1 MSTLGQALGMAYA
14 NQYGAKYDLPIFGA
28 PREEEDEN
36 PLSSLD
42 LATKLSQPVGAT
54 PAADTGVMP
63 QRPIP
68 TWAQPLANVAE
79 TALNYG
85 SAAGWIIAGLRKAE
99 NFLKPVEKQELN
111 VWNAPAKAALPA
123 ATFARNFFQGAS
135 PQQKIVDVAQ
145 LGINTTEKIFGLPQQ
160 PTLPKLSNF
169 ADKSEP
175 GFDAGGAGAI
185 TGELAGMIASIAAGT
200 GAVKALELPALA
212 RTVSTIPGIGGAI
225 AKVAPW
231 LGAET
236 LGGAAGAGLGNAA
249 HSFGTDARSVIE
261 GKEELGHMI
270 AKTGLQGV
278 AGTMFGGAA
287 TPGISLGKKVL
298 GEAAVNVLSGV
309 IPAGYDAM
317 TGRTT
322 WLPQRTPT
330 AEAVAK
336 LNAAKAS
343 GDPDAIA
350 LAAGEADRTATH
362 TLLGAMNSVAGQ
374 ALLNGLAGAVLPL
387 GAAGV
392 KKLSGTPK
400 IAPRINPVET
410 PSGAAPVSEAMAP
423 GMAQQAIDDMESVKS
438 FVDKHYNTRAAQA
451 DLGMGK
457 SRVEIRQSIINQANE
472 NPAIFQVIKDINAG
486 KATTDDFYA
495 AIKREAPTQAPEPV
509 VAQEPIPPPTK
520 EQMEHDSLN
529 NLYVVHRY
537 PSREAVPENM
547 RQYIESSGEGFT
559 RSGKKV
565 DEITFASVRVPQSEW
580 EYLTQQ
586 RIERPAT
593 AVPNIPVSED
603 FAGQNPIIETM
614 PLDKNVQPAE
624 VVVPQQQSTPTQNSG
639 RVAVEMPAEPQARE
653 IPAMKQ
659 IPADLTPENIGR
671 MTEEELAQHF
681 DIAPPAERI
690 PDVGETMVAEPTPVA
705 QAPVEPPAM
714 KSEYEELMA
723 GDRQTKT
730 KDGVTYTR
738 RAPFVKT
745 EGEAL
750 VPTRPDVI
758 VGNPTSVQF
767 LESVV
772 PGHYVFHPA
781 GLSVPSHVNGKVNES
796 YFLENPQGKS
806 GQKGIDY
813 VGNRIKYGSFDPKQM
828 VGKDANAYMSAP
840 KVILPTGEPIQ
851 GNTRAEFEQKIYQP
865 ENARQA
871 EQYKNEILANAE
883 YYGLDTPEKVA
894 AFKAMKNPTISRVV
908 DVDDVTAQRLAM
920 RHQDE
925 AAWSKSPTDNS
936 ILRLST
942 MEPETE
948 KKALRMIAA
957 GLEGEEGDGKTLLQL
972 LRKEDYRKDIALL
985 LAGPKDQKK
994 YAAYMDNMDNNLGA
1008 NAIQDDLRNLVF
1020 GKDERTIRK
1029 FDGLTNKQ
1037 KDVVNS
1043 NLGALL
1049 RLHDDPLFKDFK
1061 SAVDGLQA
1069 YNAAAQKQ
1077 GKGLENWLK
1086 GSNAFGRAHSEDY
1099 SEAAQKL
1106 MLLMDESP
1114 AADVRKMLTEY
1125 LDIRKNTSGE
1135 SMFGEEPIPYSTMF
1149 QRAIEKTGEGRLL
1162 GLAAPVIGQAAGE
1175 AGASF
1180 FEDDKEYAGIKGSTI
1195 KNALRTLGL
1204 AAGMIATVHAMGGG
1218 KMLKIVTK
1226 RGEEVTVKPLP
1237 EGTKIINGFYSPI
1250 EKLLRETKQEKN
1262 SAAKW
1267 LSMIGKGDEAKYTG
1281 LRAKLEA
1288 MKPNEQVSKA
1298 DLLAHLDENRIAPV
1312 EVVKTDAKK
1321 YKRVAADDLPDI
1333 EWVEDEVNRKTMSY
1347 DGYDAFRYN
1356 SPDRTIAIHYDS
1368 TKSPKP
1374 YWYQIE
1380 MDRSDNYNSM
1390 HEMMDVL
1397 NVDRVNIAN
1406 DRARARA
1413 RTKWNRSDLT
1423 LGAEF
1428 IGKPKEYKERLVILP
1443 GDEKHQS
1450 SHWRNEPNVLVHT
1463 RSSMREME
1471 NGKNVLLVEEIQ
1483 SDWGQD
1489 GRDKGFATPPGGFS
1503 LKSENGV
1510 HTIYG
1515 NNGRIV
1521 SQMLDLGRAERQL
1534 AAFNSNGG
1542 GGIPEAPFVTETAS
1556 TTKLAAKYILQDAV
1570 ASDADYIAWTTGEMQ
1585 NKRFNLSQHA
1595 DSLGYDP
1602 DSNELVGFKDDNVAF
1617 SREVASGDLPEYIGR
1632 ELAERI
1638 LAQPKSELN
1647 GYQEL
1652 RGVEM
1657 ELGGSGMK
1665 SFYGSEKKDDIGL
1678 VGKVMESLFGK
1689 GTVGLNS
1696 DGLRFVEMT
1705 PAIRAQA
1712 QAGLSLF
1719 NIGGAL
1725 IVPDNDEPIYPGASI
1740 TNREVRI
1747 LLGGAA
1753 IASLAT
1759 HPQITGLI
1767 RNLKISAPETALRE
1781 LTKVEPTIPGYV
1793 DKKLNPTKFT
1803 DADVSAL
1810 VGKAKA
1816 DGITDELLAHH
1827 LAFTRGEQYSR
1838 QHLEESRANLYG
1850 NQIDPEAEQAAADY
1864 LLKSLTHAHNGSM
1877 ELPEMSDRLHT
1888 LALNTIDG
1896 AEGVVGKNEY
1906 VQSNAAIKNPA
1917 AAHTATITQG
1927 REQTLGVPD
1936 EDYATVAKSV
1946 LDLDDLNQKGT
1957 WSDDLYFAATGK
1969 DETLQSALTKM
1980 DKREQLSLEEV
1991 QAWQKY
1997 EAEKLV
2003 WDDAIAKGTNENEW
2017 SGIEAIRTKFR
2028 DPVRADAFDRY
2039 VSTKAW
2045 ETQMDS
2051 EVNAVAKENGFDP
2064 IPPPRVKSQA
2074 LYSSVFPI
2082 VPGTWAAVKKSRLG
2096 QVALSSAFGYVA
2108 SNAIFEDDKMYGGM
2122 TGKEAKLLMTATFGG
2137 MVGAAHISSYFFTK
2151 HAPIWM
2157 RTAVNNAMHPVD
2169 TVALHDVENVAAKKY
2184 GRGTEK
2190 FNQAVTEL
2198 QAKLARVDK
2207 GIGKVKKLISAS
2219 WLGDIGHEEYAKI
2232 NDAQVKAQNTGRLQ
2246 KREIDLLHDK
2256 YKAFSSADKQTV
2268 NAAAAA
2274 YDWELGLIR
2283 ANKNLDAVGKDE
2295 AVKRVQAAL
2304 EATWFKDKPTA
2315 KQAFDLYHEMA
2326 KHARQIDVES
2336 RLMKKFGLKWDQ
2348 LPEKIKASRTLVE
2361 VQKDKVREL
2370 QQLYAMAE
2378 DPASKTAI
2386 RKDIHINNKIR
2397 ENHETFATQ
2406 LEYMR
2411 DLPAESQKY
2420 HYLPHYW
2427 DKNGAFKYAIKEEG
2441 GEPEFKKFDTKAA
2454 ADKWLKQFRADAAA
2468 GLHKKTAA
2476 RVATSNFVKGQRDIR
2491 LTINDLVSAAYSEKT
2506 ATLARLGLNREALF
2520 KALETLD
2527 EWTDLPLESRIK
2539 VYETLE
2545 DNITPESLRHILN
2558 EMWAPKDVHLE
2569 FRQMRKGYLDV
2580 DPKKQLDGTIS
2591 KQEQRQLH
2599 DWVFGGLDKMI
2610 TGGRL
2615 TLEKSA
2621 MLHEA
2626 SNQLDQ
2632 LGKEGLSSS
2641 RYYSW
2646 LKDEFIPS
2654 LTNQDPIPASRAR
2667 KIGNVRSAMSMAKLV
2682 ANPLHGAS
2690 NIIYGSLAT
2699 FAEAGIAHKGNVVK
2713 AAWYM
2718 MTSALDLP
2726 TGGKYSSPE
2735 MQQGIKLLEKHD
2747 YGETQ
2752 FYNQALRSEL
2762 GNNELVRKMMFSSVK
2777 SEEFN
2782 NKMSSIVFMK
2792 TALNKGATVEEAVE
2806 YALKMRQRTQF
2817 AFTPW
2822 MTTGAERYIRKSFG
2836 GSGSVMLTLMG
2847 AAIRG
2852 AEHTLSVYSRAAAN
2866 PKTAF
2871 VPAMAMWTAATMI
2884 SGLYGDPWVATGMRT
2899 IELAD
2904 ELLADDDDTRLTN
2917 ESFLEKCQRRVGDVA
2932 EKYGLPREKGENL
2945 WNTILQGVPARTT
2958 NINMSLDN
2966 NLSGML
2972 SPVALSTATQIIKA
2986 GGAIISDQSWQEKML
3001 NITKPVTVLARTA
3014 RAGLSLAEGH
3024 RVDNKGNPT
3033 TDKPYGMAD
3042 AFKEITTGTPA
3053 DVAFAQRAKAA
3064 GGGDL
3069 QDQFSKEGYVKSM
3082 YNMPM
3087 LKVGNEKN
3095 PEQRQILTEKA
3106 PVIRRVIQSNY
3117 EKSSDARSKDL
3128 EDAIAWARANK
3139 PFMNWIDR
3147 NGGADI
3153 LGNVAQK
3160 AAPALA
3166 RNIENWYAAQ
3176 AAADAVNTTV
3186 GPIAKFSPKKLAVE
3200 DAITRLQ
3207 KTAAEKAN
3215 TPEKKAELRKLFIGL
3230 QQAKK

>member
-36 PLSSLD
+36 PLSALD

-54 PAADTGVMP
+54 PAEDTGVMP

-68 TWAQPLANVAE
+68 TWAQPLANVAQ

-85 SAAGWIIAGLRKAE
+85 SAAGWLIAGLRQAE
-99 NFLKPVEKQELN
+99 NLLRPVEKQELN
-111 VWNAPAKAALPA
+111 ILNAPVKAALPV
-123 ATFARNFFQGAS
+123 ATFTRNFLQGAS

-145 LGINTTEKIFGLPQQ
+145 LGVNTTEKIFGLPQQ
-160 PTLPKLSNF
+160 TALPKLSNF

-185 TGELAGMIASIAAGT
+185 AGELAGMIASIATGT

-236 LGGAAGAGLGNAA
+236 LGGAVGAGLGNAA
-249 HSFGTDARSVIE
+249 HSFGTDARSVLE

-287 TPGISLGKKVL
+287 TPGVSLSKKVL

-309 IPAGYDAM
+309 IPAGYDAV

-350 LAAGEADRTATH
+350 LAAGEADRTATRDWLSL
-362 TLLGAMNSVAGQ
+362 TAMNSVAGQ

-387 GAAGV
+387 GAAGM
-392 KKLSGTPK
+392 KKLGGSARIVPK
-400 IAPRINPVET
+400 VNPVET

-423 GMAQQAIDDMESVKS
+423 GMAQQAAEDMEAIAS
-438 FVDKHYNTRAAQA
+438 FVKNNYRTRDDIANS
-451 DLGMGK
+451 GMGK
-457 SRVEIRQSIINQANE
+457 NRTEIRQSIIAQANE
-472 NPAIFQVIKDINAG
+472 NPAIFQVVKDINAG
-486 KATTDDFYA
+486 KATPNDFYA

-509 VAQEPIPPPTK
+509 AQEQIVQEPVVQEPIVQEPVVQEPTIQ
-520 EQMEHDSLN
+520 EP
-529 NLYVVHRY
+529 VAA
-537 PSREAVPENM
+537 PVP
-547 RQYIESSGEGFT
+547 
-559 RSGKKV
+559 V
-565 DEITFASVRVPQSEW
+565 
-580 EYLTQQ
+580 
-586 RIERPAT
+586 
-593 AVPNIPVSED
+593 
-603 FAGQNPIIETM
+603 
-614 PLDKNVQPAE
+614 
-624 VVVPQQQSTPTQNSG
+624 
-639 RVAVEMPAEPQARE
+639 
-653 IPAMKQ
+653 
-659 IPADLTPENIGR
+659 DLTPEAIGR
-671 MTEEELAQHF
+671 MSEEELAQHF
-681 DIAPPAERI
+681 DIAPPAERV
-690 PDVGETMVAEPTPVA
+690 PDVGETVAAEPMPEPEPMPAPVA
-705 QAPVEPPAM
+705 QAPVEPAAM

-723 GDRQTKT
+723 GSRQTRV

-738 RAPFVKT
+738 RVPFVRG
-745 EGEAL
+745 EGEGL
-750 VPTRPDVI
+750 VPLRPDVI
-758 VGNPTSVQF
+758 VGNPTEVQF
-767 LESVV
+767 GDKVV
-772 PGHYVFHPA
+772 KAHYVFHPA
-781 GLSVPSHVNGKVNES
+781 GLSVPSHVNGVENPI
-796 YFLENPQGKS
+796 YFFSNPQGKV
-806 GQKGIDY
+806 GEQGIEY
-813 VGNRIKYGSFDPKQM
+813 VASKLNPKEFDPKQM
-828 VGKDANAYMSAP
+828 VGTDANAFVNAP
-840 KVILPTGEPIQ
+840 KVIWTNGEPIN
-851 GNTRAEFEQKIYQP
+851 GNTRAELEQKIYLP
-865 ENARQA
+865 GNEALA
-871 EQYKNEILANAE
+871 EAYNQRILANPE
-883 YYGLDTPEKVA
+883 HYGLNTPEKLA
-894 AFKAMKNPTISRVV
+894 AFKAMPNRTISRVL
-908 DVDDVTAQRLAM
+908 DVDEATAMKYVDAD
-920 RHQDE
+920 QDKQ
-925 AAWSKSPTDNS
+925 AWLRTPSDESL
-936 ILRLST
+936 LRLST
-942 MEPETE
+942 MTPESKE
-948 KKALRMIAA
+948 KALRLIAA
-957 GLEGEEGDGKTLLQL
+957 ALEGEDGDGKTLLQL
-972 LRKEDYRKDIALL
+972 LRKEDYRKDMALL
-985 LAGPKDQKK
+985 LAGPNDQRKMAV
-994 YAAYMDNMDNNLGA
+994 YLDNVSADNGAA
-1008 NAIQDDLRNLVF
+1008 AIQADLRNLVL
-1020 GKDERTIRK
+1020 GGEGDAVRK
-1029 FDGLTNKQ
+1029 FDSLQQ
-1037 KDVVNS
+1037 KYKDAINANIGS
-1043 NLGALL
+1043 LL
-1049 RLHDDPLFKDFK
+1049 RLHDDPLFKDVK
-1061 SAVDGLQA
+1061 SAIEGLQKYSVVKSKEGKA
-1069 YNAAAQKQ
+1069 YNLNQWLRGSDMFGNSNEASYPNAAV
-1077 GKGLENWLK
+1077 N
-1086 GSNAFGRAHSEDY
+1086 
-1099 SEAAQKL
+1099 L
-1106 MLLMDESP
+1106 MRLMDEYPPSEMK
-1114 AADVRKMLTEY
+1114 KMFNEYTE
-1125 LDIRKNTSGE
+1125 IRKNTSGE

-1149 QRAIEKTGEGRLL
+1149 QRAIDKTGEGRLL
-1162 GLAAPVIGQAAGE
+1162 GLAAPVVGQAAGE

-1180 FEDDKEYAGIKGSTI
+1180 FEDDKEYVGIKGSTI

-1218 KMLKIVTK
+1218 KMLKIITK

-1250 EKLLRETKQEKN
+1250 EKMLRETKQEKN

-1288 MKPNEQVSKA
+1288 MKPNEQVPKA
-1298 DLLAHLDENRIAPV
+1298 ALLAHLDENRIVPV
-1312 EVVKTDAKK
+1312 EVVKGELEVKGK
-1321 YKRVAADDLPDI
+1321 VKHIIPDK
-1333 EWVEDEVNRKTMSY
+1333 WVEVKGMEGTLESADGRYVIDFEPELAEQGIPPYSLFDNVSNRS
-1347 DGYDAFRYN
+1347 A
-1356 SPDRTIAIHYDS
+1356 
-1368 TKSPKP
+1368 
-1374 YWYQIE
+1374 
-1380 MDRSDNYNSM
+1380 RSRFYTVEEAKRGM
-1390 HEMMDVL
+1390 HELPTDVYKHKTRDGGSAKWDGRSF
-1397 NVDRVNIAN
+1397 NVD
-1406 DRARARA
+1406 
-1413 RTKWNRSDLT
+1413 
-1423 LGAEF
+1423 
-1428 IGKPKEYKERLVILP
+1428 GKFGGWPQQYKERLVILP
-1443 GDEKHQS
+1443 GEKKFKS
-1450 SHWRNEPNVLVHT
+1450 MHWEEPNVLVHT
-1463 RSSMREME
+1463 RSSIR
-1471 NGKNVLLVEEIQ
+1471 NAIGGKKVLLVEEIQ
-1483 SDWGQD
+1483 SDWGQS
-1489 GRDKGFATPPGGFS
+1489 GRDKWWAADGGD
-1503 LKSENGV
+1503 G
-1510 HTIYG
+1510 T
-1515 NNGRIV
+1515 
-1521 SQMLDLGRAERQL
+1521 Q
-1534 AAFNSNGG
+1534 
-1542 GGIPEAPFVTETAS
+1542 EAPFVTETAA
-1556 TTKLAAKYILQDAV
+1556 TTKLAAKYLLQDAV
-1570 ASDADYIAWTTGEMQ
+1570 ESNVDYVTWTSGNIQNERNALTKVADTIVYDKINNKLGRLITYKDGYVQYKAYLSSDKELEAHIGKE
-1585 NKRFNLSQHA
+1585 LSA
-1595 DSLGYDP
+1595 KL
-1602 DSNELVGFKDDNVAF
+1602 
-1617 SREVASGDLPEYIGR
+1617 
-1632 ELAERI
+1632 
-1638 LAQPKSELN
+1638 LAQPSKDHRIDDMSNQFGEYAHIKHRLYEN
-1647 GYQEL
+1647 AQVLSGA
-1652 RGVEM
+1652 EM
-1657 ELGGSGMK
+1657 EVGGGPMK
-1665 SFYGSEKKDDIGL
+1665 AFYGEPATGNIGMVGQVIESI
-1678 VGKVMESLFGK
+1678 VGKGAVKTFG
-1689 GTVGLNS
+1689 GLH
-1696 DGLRFVEMT
+1696 GIEMT

-1759 HPQITGLI
+1759 HPQITGLL

-1781 LTKVEPTIPGYV
+1781 LTKVEPVIPGYV

-1864 LLKSLTHAHNGSM
+1864 LLKSLTHAHNGNM

-1888 LALNTIDG
+1888 IALNTIDG

-1946 LDLDDLNQKGT
+1946 LDLDDLNQKGS

-1980 DKREQLSLEEV
+1980 DKREQLSPEEV

-1997 EAEKLV
+1997 EAEKSV
-2003 WDDAIAKGTNENEW
+2003 WNDAIAKGTNDNDW

-2028 DPVRADAFDRY
+2028 DPIRADAFDRY

-2045 ETQMDS
+2045 ETQMDN
-2051 EVNAVAKENGFDP
+2051 EVNAIAKENGFDP

-2137 MVGAAHISSYFFTK
+2137 MVGAAHIGSYFFTK
-2151 HAPIWM
+2151 HAPIWA
-2157 RTAVNNAMHPVD
+2157 RTAINNAMHPVD

-2190 FNQAVTEL
+2190 FNQAVTDL
-2198 QAKLARVDK
+2198 QAKLKRIDK
-2207 GIGKVKKLISAS
+2207 GVRKTKHTTSAP
-2219 WLGDIGHEEYAKI
+2219 WLAAIGHEEFAKI
-2232 NDAQVKAQNTGRLQ
+2232 ETAQIKAQNTGRLQ

-2256 YKAFSSADKQTV
+2256 YKAFSSADKQIV

-2304 EATWFKDKPTA
+2304 EATWFKDRPTA

-2336 RLMKKFGLKWDQ
+2336 RLMKKFGLKWYQ
-2348 LPEKIKASRTLVE
+2348 LPEKIEAARTLAKA
-2361 VQKDKVREL
+2361 QKDKVREL
-2370 QQLYAMAE
+2370 QELYAMAE

-2441 GEPEFKKFDTKAA
+2441 GEPGFRKFDTKAE

-2506 ATLARLGLNREALF
+2506 ATLARFGLNREALF

-2654 LTNQDPIPASRAR
+2654 LTPQDPISASRAR
-2667 KIGNVRSAMSMAKLV
+2667 TIGNVRSALSMAKLQL
-2682 ANPLHGAS
+2682 NPLHGLY
-2690 NIIYGSLAT
+2690 NTVYGSLTT
-2699 FAEAGIAHKGNVVK
+2699 FAEAGIALKGNIAK
-2713 AAWYM
+2713 GAWYM

-2735 MQQGIKLLEKHD
+2735 MQKGIKLLEKHD

-2762 GNNELVRKMMFSSVK
+2762 GNNEYMRKLMLFSIK

-2822 MTTGAERYIRKSFG
+2822 MTTGVERYIRRLG
-2836 GSGSVMLTLMG
+2836 GGWGSTLFTLMG

-2852 AEHTLSVYSRAAAN
+2852 AEHTLSIYSRAAAN

-2871 VPAMAMWTAATMI
+2871 VPAMAMLTAATMI

-2904 ELLADDDDTRLTN
+2904 ELLADDDDTRLTK

-2945 WNTILQGVPARTT
+2945 WLAVLQGVPARTT

-2972 SPVALSTATQIIKA
+2972 SPVALSTVSQIVKA
-2986 GGAIISDQSWQEKML
+2986 GGAIVSDQSWQEKML
-3001 NITKPVTVLARTA
+3001 NVTKPVTVLARTA

-3033 TDKPYGMAD
+3033 TDKPYGVAD
-3042 AFKEITTGTPA
+3042 AFKEVTTGTPA

-3095 PEQRQILTEKA
+3095 AEQRQILTEKA
-3106 PVIRRVIQSNY
+3106 PVLRRAIQSNY
-3117 EKSSDARSKDL
+3117 DKTSDARAKDL
-3128 EDAIAWARANK
+3128 ENAIAWARVNK

-3176 AAADAVNTTV
+3176 AAAEAVNTTV
-3186 GPIAKFSPKKLAVE
+3186 GPIAKFSPKKPAVE
-3200 DAITRLQ
+3200 DAIARLQ
-3207 KTAAEKAN
+3207 KTAAEKAI
-3215 TPEKKAELRKLFIGL
+3215 TPEKKADLRKLFLNL
-3230 QQAKK
+3230 QQVKK

>member
-28 PREEEDEN
+28 PREDEDEN

-54 PAADTGVMP
+54 PAEDTGVMP
-63 QRPIP
+63 QHSIP
-68 TWAQPLANVAE
+68 AWAQPLANTAQ

-85 SAAGWIIAGLRKAE
+85 SAAGWIIAGLRQAE
-99 NFLKPVEKQELN
+99 NLLRPVEKQELN
-111 VWNAPAKAALPA
+111 VWNAPVKAALPA
-123 ATFARNFFQGAS
+123 ATFARNFLQGAS

-169 ADKSEP
+169 ADKSEA
-175 GFDAGGAGAI
+175 GFDAGGAGAVV
-185 TGELAGMIASIAAGT
+185 GELAGMIASIAAGT

-236 LGGAAGAGLGNAA
+236 LGGAVGAGLGNAA
-249 HSFGTDARSVIE
+249 HSFGTDARSVLE

-270 AKTGLQGV
+270 AKTGLQGI

-287 TPGISLGKKVL
+287 TPGISLGKKIL

-423 GMAQQAIDDMESVKS
+423 GMAQQAIDDMESVYS
-438 FVDKHYNTRAAQA
+438 FVKNSYRTRDDIANS
-451 DLGMGK
+451 GMGK
-457 SRVEIRQSIINQANE
+457 NREEIRLSILAQANE

-486 KATTDDFYA
+486 KATPNDFYA

-509 VAQEPIPPPTK
+509 VQEQTIQEPIAAQTEIPGV
-520 EQMEHDSLN
+520 DI
-529 NLYVVHRY
+529 
-537 PSREAVPENM
+537 APED
-547 RQYIESSGEGFT
+547 I
-559 RSGKKV
+559 
-565 DEITFASVRVPQSEW
+565 
-580 EYLTQQ
+580 
-586 RIERPAT
+586 
-593 AVPNIPVSED
+593 PNIVKQQ
-603 FAGQNPIIETM
+603 API
-614 PLDKNVQPAE
+614 
-624 VVVPQQQSTPTQNSG
+624 
-639 RVAVEMPAEPQARE
+639 
-653 IPAMKQ
+653 
-659 IPADLTPENIGR
+659 DLTPENIGR

-690 PDVGETMVAEPTPVA
+690 PDVGETIAAEPMATPEPTPAPAPEPTPVPVA

-813 VGNRIKYGSFDPKQM
+813 VGDRIKYGSFDPKQM

-1162 GLAAPVIGQAAGE
+1162 GLAAPVVGQAAGE

-1180 FEDDKEYAGIKGSTI
+1180 FEDDKEYVGIKGSTI

-1298 DLLAHLDENRIAPV
+1298 DLLAHLDENRIVPV
-1312 EVVKTDAKK
+1312 EVVKSLHDKEGRTIKDWEYVQGQDSEFGKPH
-1321 YKRVAADDLPDI
+1321 LL
-1333 EWVEDEVNRKTMSY
+1333 
-1347 DGYDAFRYN
+1347 
-1356 SPDRTIAIHYDS
+1356 SPDGEYMLQAESSGWRKIVRVSDGEVLGEGVNAEEALHNSFIYQDNTTHYDKYQS
-1368 TKSPKP
+1368 EDKFGGAPK
-1374 YWYQIE
+1374 
-1380 MDRSDNYNSM
+1380 N
-1390 HEMMDVL
+1390 
-1397 NVDRVNIAN
+1397 
-1406 DRARARA
+1406 
-1413 RTKWNRSDLT
+1413 
-1423 LGAEF
+1423 
-1428 IGKPKEYKERLVILP
+1428 YKEVLIILP
-1443 GDEKHQS
+1443 EKGKVERKGYS
-1450 SHWRNEPNVLVHT
+1450 FDDAGHWREKNVLVHT
-1463 RSSMREME
+1463 RYNIR
-1471 NGKNVLLVEEIQ
+1471 NVKGGKKALLIEEIQ
-1483 SDWGQD
+1483 SDWGQKI
-1489 GRDKGFATPPGGFS
+1489 RDEGLEIPPGKEYSIRKENRGWAVID
-1503 LKSENGV
+1503 ENG
-1510 HTIYG
+1510 IRRG
-1515 NNGRIV
+1515 NNV
-1521 SQMLDLGRAERQL
+1521 TLDDAQSM
-1534 AAFNSNGG
+1534 AAKFKREGMALSK
-1542 GGIPEAPFVTETAS
+1542 EAPFVAKTAD
-1556 TTKLAAKYILQDAV
+1556 TTKLALKYILRDAIRKD
-1570 ASDADYIAWTTGEMQ
+1570 SDYIVW
-1585 NKRFNLSQHA
+1585 
-1595 DSLGYDP
+1595 
-1602 DSNELVGFKDDNVAF
+1602 
-1617 SREVASGDLPEYIGR
+1617 ASGDMQTERFSLRNTVEIVKYYPETQLLKGFNKHGGR
-1632 ELAERI
+1632 EIDYEDVYPGDLARMLGKEQARRI
-1638 LAQPKSELN
+1638 LDKELT
-1647 GYQEL
+1647 GQGESAHWL
-1652 RGVEM
+1652 
-1657 ELGGSGMK
+1657 MK
-1665 SFYGSEKKDDIGL
+1665 SGYKQLQGAELESSGGGMNAFYGNASTGEIGTL
-1678 VGKVMESLFGK
+1678 GEVIESIVGK
-1689 GTVGLNS
+1689 GTVKKFGGLH
-1696 DGLRFVEMT
+1696 GIEMT
-1705 PAIRAQA
+1705 PAIRAQV

-1781 LTKVEPTIPGYV
+1781 LTKVEPVIPGYV

-1827 LAFTRGEQYSR
+1827 LAFTRGEQYSQ

-1864 LLKSLTHAHNGSM
+1864 LLKSLTHAHNGNM

-1936 EDYATVAKSV
+1936 EDYATVAKSA

-1980 DKREQLSLEEV
+1980 DKREQLSPEEV

-2028 DPVRADAFDRY
+2028 DPIRADAFDRY

-2045 ETQMDS
+2045 ETQMDN
-2051 EVNAVAKENGFDP
+2051 EVNAIAKENGFDP

-2082 VPGTWAAVKKSRLG
+2082 MPGTWAAVKKSRLG

-2137 MVGAAHISSYFFTK
+2137 MVGAAHISSFFFTK

-2190 FNQAVTEL
+2190 FNQAVTDL

-2246 KREIDLLHDK
+2246 KREIDLLHGR

-2348 LPEKIKASRTLVE
+2348 LPEKIAASRTLVE

-2427 DKNGAFKYAIKEEG
+2427 DKNGAFKYAIKDEAGNMVEYQ
-2441 GEPEFKKFDTKAA
+2441 KFDTKAA

-2468 GLHKKTAA
+2468 GLHKNAAA

-2654 LTNQDPIPASRAR
+2654 LTNQDPIPASRA
-2667 KIGNVRSAMSMAKLV
+2667 KTIGNVRSAMSMAKLV

-2699 FAEAGIAHKGNVVK
+2699 FAEAGIAHKGNVAK

-2822 MTTGAERYIRKSFG
+2822 MTTGVERYIRKSFG

-2871 VPAMAMWTAATMI
+2871 VPAMAMLTAATMI

-2904 ELLADDDDTRLTN
+2904 ELLADDDDTRLTK

-3095 PEQRQILTEKA
+3095 AEQRQILTEKA

>member
-14 NQYGAKYDLPIFGA
+14 NQYGAKYDLPIFGIT
-28 PREEEDEN
+28 REEDEN

-54 PAADTGVMP
+54 PAEDTGVMP
-63 QRPIP
+63 QRPIVQDKPFFDKAIDFVNPFVGSNTTNMWQYLNPFGAVRAGIDVAKGIERWATPQPGATPSGLQSIALPVAQFARNAMQAASPEQDLADIGNLIFKQVNEKIFNNPFP
-68 TWAQPLANVAE
+68 TPPKLDRYADAE
-79 TALNYG
+79 GAGFSSPGQIG
-85 SAAGWIIAGLRKAE
+85 SAAG
-99 NFLKPVEKQELN
+99 
-111 VWNAPAKAALPA
+111 
-123 ATFARNFFQGAS
+123 
-135 PQQKIVDVAQ
+135 D
-145 LGINTTEKIFGLPQQ
+145 
-160 PTLPKLSNF
+160 
-169 ADKSEP
+169 
-175 GFDAGGAGAI
+175 
-185 TGELAGMIASIAAGT
+185 LAGMIAMIASGT
-200 GAVKALELPALA
+200 ASVKAMELPALA

-236 LGGAAGAGLGNAA
+236 LGGAVGAGLGNAA
-249 HSFGTDARSVIE
+249 HSAGTDARSVLE

-287 TPGISLGKKVL
+287 TPGVSLGKKVL

-309 IPAGYDAM
+309 IPAGYDAA

-374 ALLNGLAGAVLPL
+374 AVLNGLAGAVLPL
-387 GAAGV
+387 GAAGM
-392 KKLSGTPK
+392 KKLGGSARIVPK
-400 IAPRINPVET
+400 ANPVET
-410 PSGAAPVSEAMAP
+410 PTGAAPVSEAMAP
-423 GMAQQAIDDMESVKS
+423 GMAQQAAEDMEAIAS
-438 FVDKHYNTRAAQA
+438 FVKNNYRTRDDIANS
-451 DLGMGK
+451 GMGK
-457 SRVEIRQSIINQANE
+457 NRTEIRQSIIAQANE
-472 NPAIFQVIKDINAG
+472 NPAIFQVVKDINAG
-486 KATTDDFYA
+486 KATPNDFYA

-509 VAQEPIPPPTK
+509 AQEQIVQEPVVQEPIVQEPVVQEPTIQ
-520 EQMEHDSLN
+520 EP
-529 NLYVVHRY
+529 VAA
-537 PSREAVPENM
+537 PVP
-547 RQYIESSGEGFT
+547 
-559 RSGKKV
+559 V
-565 DEITFASVRVPQSEW
+565 
-580 EYLTQQ
+580 
-586 RIERPAT
+586 
-593 AVPNIPVSED
+593 
-603 FAGQNPIIETM
+603 
-614 PLDKNVQPAE
+614 
-624 VVVPQQQSTPTQNSG
+624 
-639 RVAVEMPAEPQARE
+639 
-653 IPAMKQ
+653 
-659 IPADLTPENIGR
+659 DLTPEAIGR
-671 MTEEELAQHF
+671 MSEEELAQHF
-681 DIAPPAERI
+681 DIAPPAERV
-690 PDVGETMVAEPTPVA
+690 PDVGETVAAEPMPEPEPMPAPVA
-705 QAPVEPPAM
+705 QAPVEPAAM

-723 GDRQTKT
+723 GNRQTRV

-738 RAPFVKT
+738 RVPFVRG
-745 EGEAL
+745 EGEGL
-750 VPTRPDVI
+750 VPLRPDVI
-758 VGNPTSVQF
+758 VGNPTEVQF
-767 LESVV
+767 GDKVV
-772 PGHYVFHPA
+772 KAHYVFHPA
-781 GLSVPSHVNGKVNES
+781 GLSVPSHVNGVENPI
-796 YFLENPQGKS
+796 YFFSNPQGKV
-806 GQKGIDY
+806 GEQGIEY
-813 VGNRIKYGSFDPKQM
+813 VASKLNPKEFDPKQM
-828 VGKDANAYMSAP
+828 VGTDANAFVNAP
-840 KVILPTGEPIQ
+840 KVIWTNGEPIN
-851 GNTRAEFEQKIYQP
+851 GNTRAELEQKIYLP
-865 ENARQA
+865 GNEALA
-871 EQYKNEILANAE
+871 EAYNQRILANPE
-883 YYGLDTPEKVA
+883 HYGLNTPEKLA
-894 AFKAMKNPTISRVV
+894 AFKAMPNRTISRVL
-908 DVDDVTAQRLAM
+908 DVDEATAMKYVDAD
-920 RHQDE
+920 QDKQ
-925 AAWSKSPTDNS
+925 AWLRTPSDESL
-936 ILRLST
+936 LRLST
-942 MEPETE
+942 MTPESKE
-948 KKALRMIAA
+948 KALRLIAA
-957 GLEGEEGDGKTLLQL
+957 ALEGEDGDGKTLLQL
-972 LRKEDYRKDIALL
+972 LRKEDYRKDMALL
-985 LAGPKDQKK
+985 LAGPNDQRKMAV
-994 YAAYMDNMDNNLGA
+994 YLDNVSADNGAA
-1008 NAIQDDLRNLVF
+1008 AIQADLRNLVL
-1020 GKDERTIRK
+1020 GGEGDAVRK
-1029 FDGLTNKQ
+1029 FDSLQQ
-1037 KDVVNS
+1037 KYKDAINANIGS
-1043 NLGALL
+1043 LL
-1049 RLHDDPLFKDFK
+1049 RLHDDPLFKDVK
-1061 SAVDGLQA
+1061 SAIEGLQKYSVVKSKEGKA
-1069 YNAAAQKQ
+1069 YNLNQWLRGSDMFGNSNEASYPNAAV
-1077 GKGLENWLK
+1077 N
-1086 GSNAFGRAHSEDY
+1086 
-1099 SEAAQKL
+1099 L
-1106 MLLMDESP
+1106 MRLMDEYPPSEMK
-1114 AADVRKMLTEY
+1114 KMFNEYTE
-1125 LDIRKNTSGE
+1125 IRKNTSGE

-1149 QRAIEKTGEGRLL
+1149 QRAIDKTGEGRLL
-1162 GLAAPVIGQAAGE
+1162 AV
-1175 AGASF
+1175 AGA
-1180 FEDDKEYAGIKGSTI
+1180 
-1195 KNALRTLGL
+1195 AL
-1204 AAGMIATVHAMGGG
+1204 
-1218 KMLKIVTK
+1218 
-1226 RGEEVTVKPLP
+1226 
-1237 EGTKIINGFYSPI
+1237 
-1250 EKLLRETKQEKN
+1250 
-1262 SAAKW
+1262 
-1267 LSMIGKGDEAKYTG
+1267 
-1281 LRAKLEA
+1281 
-1288 MKPNEQVSKA
+1288 
-1298 DLLAHLDENRIAPV
+1298 
-1312 EVVKTDAKK
+1312 
-1321 YKRVAADDLPDI
+1321 
-1333 EWVEDEVNRKTMSY
+1333 
-1347 DGYDAFRYN
+1347 
-1356 SPDRTIAIHYDS
+1356 
-1368 TKSPKP
+1368 
-1374 YWYQIE
+1374 
-1380 MDRSDNYNSM
+1380 
-1390 HEMMDVL
+1390 
-1397 NVDRVNIAN
+1397 
-1406 DRARARA
+1406 
-1413 RTKWNRSDLT
+1413 
-1423 LGAEF
+1423 
-1428 IGKPKEYKERLVILP
+1428 
-1443 GDEKHQS
+1443 
-1450 SHWRNEPNVLVHT
+1450 
-1463 RSSMREME
+1463 
-1471 NGKNVLLVEEIQ
+1471 
-1483 SDWGQD
+1483 
-1489 GRDKGFATPPGGFS
+1489 
-1503 LKSENGV
+1503 
-1510 HTIYG
+1510 
-1515 NNGRIV
+1515 
-1521 SQMLDLGRAERQL
+1521 
-1534 AAFNSNGG
+1534 
-1542 GGIPEAPFVTETAS
+1542 
-1556 TTKLAAKYILQDAV
+1556 
-1570 ASDADYIAWTTGEMQ
+1570 
-1585 NKRFNLSQHA
+1585 
-1595 DSLGYDP
+1595 
-1602 DSNELVGFKDDNVAF
+1602 
-1617 SREVASGDLPEYIGR
+1617 
-1632 ELAERI
+1632 
-1638 LAQPKSELN
+1638 
-1647 GYQEL
+1647 
-1652 RGVEM
+1652 
-1657 ELGGSGMK
+1657 
-1665 SFYGSEKKDDIGL
+1665 
-1678 VGKVMESLFGK
+1678 
-1689 GTVGLNS
+1689 
-1696 DGLRFVEMT
+1696 
-1705 PAIRAQA
+1705 
-1712 QAGLSLF
+1712 
-1719 NIGGAL
+1719 
-1725 IVPDNDEPIYPGASI
+1725 VPDNDEPIYPGASV

-1759 HPQITGLI
+1759 HPQITGLL

-1827 LAFTRGEQYSR
+1827 LAFTRGEQYSQ
-1838 QHLEESRANLYG
+1838 QHLEESRASLYG

-1864 LLKSLTHAHNGSM
+1864 LLKSLTHAHNGNM
-1877 ELPEMSDRLHT
+1877 ELPKMSDRLHT

-1946 LDLDDLNQKGT
+1946 LDLDDLNQKGS

-1980 DKREQLSLEEV
+1980 DKREQLSPEEV

-1997 EAEKLV
+1997 EAEKSV
-2003 WDDAIAKGTNENEW
+2003 WNDAIAKGTNDNDW

-2028 DPVRADAFDRY
+2028 DPIRADAFDRY

-2045 ETQMDS
+2045 ETQMDN
-2051 EVNAVAKENGFDP
+2051 EVNAIAKENGFDP

-2137 MVGAAHISSYFFTK
+2137 LVGAAHIGSYFFTK
-2151 HAPIWM
+2151 HAPIWA
-2157 RTAVNNAMHPVD
+2157 RTAINNAMHPVD

-2190 FNQAVTEL
+2190 FNQAVTDL
-2198 QAKLARVDK
+2198 QAKLKRIDK
-2207 GIGKVKKLISAS
+2207 GVRKTKHTTSAP
-2219 WLGDIGHEEYAKI
+2219 WLAAIGHEEFAKI
-2232 NDAQVKAQNTGRLQ
+2232 ETAQIKAQNTGRLQ

-2256 YKAFSSADKQTV
+2256 YKAFSSADKQIV

-2304 EATWFKDKPTA
+2304 EATWFKDRPTA

-2348 LPEKIKASRTLVE
+2348 LPEKIEAARTLAKA
-2361 VQKDKVREL
+2361 QKDKVREL
-2370 QQLYAMAE
+2370 QELYAMAE

-2427 DKNGAFKYAIKEEG
+2427 DKNGRFKYAIKDEAGNMVEYR
-2441 GEPEFKKFDTKAA
+2441 KFDTKADA
-2454 ADKWLKQFRADAAA
+2454 EKFIKQFRSDAAA
-2468 GLHKKTAA
+2468 GLHKNTAA
-2476 RVATSNFVKGQRDIR
+2476 RVATENFVKGKRDIR

-2654 LTNQDPIPASRAR
+2654 LTPQDPISASRAR
-2667 KIGNVRSAMSMAKLV
+2667 TIGNVRSALSMAKLQL
-2682 ANPLHGAS
+2682 NPLHGLY
-2690 NIIYGSLAT
+2690 NTVYGSLAT
-2699 FAEAGIAHKGNVVK
+2699 FAEAGIALKGNIAK
-2713 AAWYM
+2713 GAWYM

-2726 TGGKYSSPE
+2726 TGGKYSSQE
-2735 MQQGIKLLEKHD
+2735 MQKGIKLLEKHD

-2762 GNNELVRKMMFSSVK
+2762 GNNEYMRKLMLFSIK

-2806 YALKMRQRTQF
+2806 YALKMRQRTQY

-2822 MTTGAERYIRKSFG
+2822 MTTGVERYIRRLG
-2836 GSGSVMLTLMG
+2836 GGWGSTLFTLMG

-2852 AEHTLSVYSRAAAN
+2852 AEHTLSIYSRAAAN

-2871 VPAMAMWTAATMI
+2871 VPAMAMLTAATMI

-2904 ELLADDDDTRLTN
+2904 ELLADDDDTRLTK
-2917 ESFLEKCQRRVGDVA
+2917 ESFLEKCQRRIGDVA

-2945 WNTILQGVPARTT
+2945 WLAVLQGVPARTT

-2972 SPVALSTATQIIKA
+2972 SPVALSTVSQIVKA
-2986 GGAIISDQSWQEKML
+2986 GGAIVSDQSWQEKML
-3001 NITKPVTVLARTA
+3001 NVTKPVTVLARTA

-3033 TDKPYGMAD
+3033 TDKPYGVSD
-3042 AFKEITTGTPA
+3042 AFKEVTTGTPA

-3095 PEQRQILTEKA
+3095 AEQRQILTEKA
-3106 PVIRRVIQSNY
+3106 PVLRRAIQSNY
-3117 EKSSDARSKDL
+3117 DKTSDARAKDL
-3128 EDAIAWARANK
+3128 ENAIAWARVNK

-3176 AAADAVNTTV
+3176 AAAEAVNTTV
-3186 GPIAKFSPKKLAVE
+3186 GPIAKFSPKKPAVE
-3200 DAITRLQ
+3200 DAIARLQ
-3207 KTAAEKAN
+3207 KTAAEKAI
-3215 TPEKKAELRKLFIGL
+3215 TPEKKAELRKLFLNL
-3230 QQAKK
+3230 QQVKK

>member
-14 NQYGAKYDLPIFGA
+14 NQYGAKYDLPIFGIT
-28 PREEEDEN
+28 REEDEN

-54 PAADTGVMP
+54 PAEDTGVMP
-63 QRPIP
+63 QRPIVQDKPFFDKAIDFVNPFVGSNTTNMWQYLNPFGAVRAGIDVAKGIERWATPQPGATPSGLQSIALPVAQFARNAMQAASPEQDLADIGNLIFKQVNEKIFNNPFP
-68 TWAQPLANVAE
+68 TPPKLDRYADAE
-79 TALNYG
+79 GAGFSSPGQIG
-85 SAAGWIIAGLRKAE
+85 SAAG
-99 NFLKPVEKQELN
+99 
-111 VWNAPAKAALPA
+111 
-123 ATFARNFFQGAS
+123 
-135 PQQKIVDVAQ
+135 D
-145 LGINTTEKIFGLPQQ
+145 
-160 PTLPKLSNF
+160 
-169 ADKSEP
+169 
-175 GFDAGGAGAI
+175 
-185 TGELAGMIASIAAGT
+185 LAGMIAMIASGT
-200 GAVKALELPALA
+200 ASVKAMELPALA

-236 LGGAAGAGLGNAA
+236 LGGAVGAGLGNAA
-249 HSFGTDARSVIE
+249 HSAGTDARSVLE

-309 IPAGYDAM
+309 IPAGYDAV

-374 ALLNGLAGAVLPL
+374 ALLNGLAGGLLPL
-387 GAAGV
+387 GAAGM
-392 KKLSGTPK
+392 KKLSGSARIVPK
-400 IAPRINPVET
+400 ANPVET
-410 PSGAAPVSEAMAP
+410 PTGAAPVSEAMAP
-423 GMAQQAIDDMESVKS
+423 GMAQQAAEDMEAIAS
-438 FVDKHYNTRAAQA
+438 FVKNNYRTRDDIANS
-451 DLGMGK
+451 GMGK
-457 SRVEIRQSIINQANE
+457 NRTEIRQSIIAQANE
-472 NPAIFQVIKDINAG
+472 NPAIFQVVKDINAG
-486 KATTDDFYA
+486 KATPNDFYA

-509 VAQEPIPPPTK
+509 AQEQIVQEPVVQEPIVQEPVVQEPTIQ
-520 EQMEHDSLN
+520 EP
-529 NLYVVHRY
+529 VAA
-537 PSREAVPENM
+537 PVP
-547 RQYIESSGEGFT
+547 
-559 RSGKKV
+559 V
-565 DEITFASVRVPQSEW
+565 
-580 EYLTQQ
+580 
-586 RIERPAT
+586 
-593 AVPNIPVSED
+593 
-603 FAGQNPIIETM
+603 
-614 PLDKNVQPAE
+614 
-624 VVVPQQQSTPTQNSG
+624 
-639 RVAVEMPAEPQARE
+639 
-653 IPAMKQ
+653 
-659 IPADLTPENIGR
+659 DLTPEAIGR
-671 MTEEELAQHF
+671 MSEEELAQHF
-681 DIAPPAERI
+681 DIAPPAERV
-690 PDVGETMVAEPTPVA
+690 PDVGETVAAEPMPEPEPMPAPVA
-705 QAPVEPPAM
+705 QAPVEPAAM

-723 GDRQTKT
+723 GNRQTRV

-745 EGEAL
+745 EGETL

-781 GLSVPSHVNGKVNES
+781 GLSVPSHVSGKVNES

-813 VGNRIKYGSFDPKQM
+813 VGDRIKYGSFDPKQM

-883 YYGLDTPEKVA
+883 YYGLDTPEKLA

-957 GLEGEEGDGKTLLQL
+957 GLEGEEGEGKTLLQL

-1037 KDVVNS
+1037 KDVINS

-1077 GKGLENWLK
+1077 GKGLQNWLK

-1106 MLLMDESP
+1106 MLLMDENP
-1114 AADVRKMLTEY
+1114 PADVRKMLTEY
-1125 LDIRKNTSGE
+1125 LEIRKNTSGE

-1149 QRAIEKTGEGRLL
+1149 QRAIDKTGEGRLL
-1162 GLAAPVIGQAAGE
+1162 AV
-1175 AGASF
+1175 AGA
-1180 FEDDKEYAGIKGSTI
+1180 
-1195 KNALRTLGL
+1195 AL
-1204 AAGMIATVHAMGGG
+1204 
-1218 KMLKIVTK
+1218 
-1226 RGEEVTVKPLP
+1226 
-1237 EGTKIINGFYSPI
+1237 
-1250 EKLLRETKQEKN
+1250 
-1262 SAAKW
+1262 
-1267 LSMIGKGDEAKYTG
+1267 
-1281 LRAKLEA
+1281 
-1288 MKPNEQVSKA
+1288 
-1298 DLLAHLDENRIAPV
+1298 
-1312 EVVKTDAKK
+1312 
-1321 YKRVAADDLPDI
+1321 
-1333 EWVEDEVNRKTMSY
+1333 
-1347 DGYDAFRYN
+1347 
-1356 SPDRTIAIHYDS
+1356 
-1368 TKSPKP
+1368 
-1374 YWYQIE
+1374 
-1380 MDRSDNYNSM
+1380 
-1390 HEMMDVL
+1390 
-1397 NVDRVNIAN
+1397 
-1406 DRARARA
+1406 
-1413 RTKWNRSDLT
+1413 
-1423 LGAEF
+1423 
-1428 IGKPKEYKERLVILP
+1428 
-1443 GDEKHQS
+1443 
-1450 SHWRNEPNVLVHT
+1450 
-1463 RSSMREME
+1463 
-1471 NGKNVLLVEEIQ
+1471 
-1483 SDWGQD
+1483 
-1489 GRDKGFATPPGGFS
+1489 
-1503 LKSENGV
+1503 
-1510 HTIYG
+1510 
-1515 NNGRIV
+1515 
-1521 SQMLDLGRAERQL
+1521 
-1534 AAFNSNGG
+1534 
-1542 GGIPEAPFVTETAS
+1542 
-1556 TTKLAAKYILQDAV
+1556 
-1570 ASDADYIAWTTGEMQ
+1570 
-1585 NKRFNLSQHA
+1585 
-1595 DSLGYDP
+1595 
-1602 DSNELVGFKDDNVAF
+1602 
-1617 SREVASGDLPEYIGR
+1617 
-1632 ELAERI
+1632 
-1638 LAQPKSELN
+1638 
-1647 GYQEL
+1647 
-1652 RGVEM
+1652 
-1657 ELGGSGMK
+1657 
-1665 SFYGSEKKDDIGL
+1665 
-1678 VGKVMESLFGK
+1678 
-1689 GTVGLNS
+1689 
-1696 DGLRFVEMT
+1696 
-1705 PAIRAQA
+1705 
-1712 QAGLSLF
+1712 
-1719 NIGGAL
+1719 
-1725 IVPDNDEPIYPGASI
+1725 VPDNDEPIYPGASV

-1759 HPQITGLI
+1759 HPQITGLL

-1781 LTKVEPTIPGYV
+1781 LTKVEPVIPGYV

-1838 QHLEESRANLYG
+1838 QHLEESRASLYG

-1864 LLKSLTHAHNGSM
+1864 LLKSLTHAHNGNM

-1946 LDLDDLNQKGT
+1946 LDLDDLNQKGS
-1957 WSDDLYFAATGK
+1957 WSDDLYFVATGR

-1980 DKREQLSLEEV
+1980 DKREQLSPEEV

-1997 EAEKLV
+1997 EAEKSV
-2003 WDDAIAKGTNENEW
+2003 WNDAIAKGTNDNDW

-2028 DPVRADAFDRY
+2028 DPIRADAFDRY

-2045 ETQMDS
+2045 ETQMDN
-2051 EVNAVAKENGFDP
+2051 EVNAIAKENGFDP

-2137 MVGAAHISSYFFTK
+2137 LVGAAHIGSYFFTK
-2151 HAPIWM
+2151 HAPIWA
-2157 RTAVNNAMHPVD
+2157 RTAINNAMHPVD

-2190 FNQAVTEL
+2190 FNQAVTDL
-2198 QAKLARVDK
+2198 QAKLKRIDK
-2207 GIGKVKKLISAS
+2207 GVRKTKHTTSAP
-2219 WLGDIGHEEYAKI
+2219 WLAAIGHEEFAKI
-2232 NDAQVKAQNTGRLQ
+2232 ETAQIKAQNTGRLQ

-2256 YKAFSSADKQTV
+2256 YKAFSSADKQIV

-2304 EATWFKDKPTA
+2304 EATWFKDRPTA

-2336 RLMKKFGLKWDQ
+2336 RLMKKFGLKWYQ
-2348 LPEKIKASRTLVE
+2348 LPEKIEAARTLAKA
-2361 VQKDKVREL
+2361 QKDKVREL
-2370 QQLYAMAE
+2370 QELYAMAE

-2441 GEPEFKKFDTKAA
+2441 GEPGFRKFDTKAE

-2506 ATLARLGLNREALF
+2506 ATLARFGLNREALF

-2654 LTNQDPIPASRAR
+2654 LTPQDPISASRAR
-2667 KIGNVRSAMSMAKLV
+2667 TIGNVRSALSMAKLQL
-2682 ANPLHGAS
+2682 NPLHGLY
-2690 NIIYGSLAT
+2690 NTVYGSLTT
-2699 FAEAGIAHKGNVVK
+2699 FAEAGIALKGNIAK
-2713 AAWYM
+2713 GAWYM

-2735 MQQGIKLLEKHD
+2735 MQKGIKLLEKHD

-2762 GNNELVRKMMFSSVK
+2762 GNNEYMRKLMLFSIK

-2822 MTTGAERYIRKSFG
+2822 MTTGVERYIRRLG
-2836 GSGSVMLTLMG
+2836 GGWGSTLFTLMG

-2852 AEHTLSVYSRAAAN
+2852 AEHTLSIYSRAAAN

-2871 VPAMAMWTAATMI
+2871 VPAMAMLTATTMI

-2904 ELLADDDDTRLTN
+2904 ELLADDDDTRLTK

-2945 WNTILQGVPARTT
+2945 WLAVLQGVPARTT

-2972 SPVALSTATQIIKA
+2972 SPVALSTVSQIVKA
-2986 GGAIISDQSWQEKML
+2986 GGAIVNDQSWQEKML
-3001 NITKPVTVLARTA
+3001 NVTKPVTVLARIA

-3033 TDKPYGMAD
+3033 TDKPYGVAD
-3042 AFKEITTGTPA
+3042 AFKEVTTGTPA

-3095 PEQRQILTEKA
+3095 AEQRQILTEKA
-3106 PVIRRVIQSNY
+3106 PVLRRAIQSNY
-3117 EKSSDARSKDL
+3117 DKSSDARAKDL
-3128 EDAIAWARANK
+3128 ENAIAWARVNK

-3176 AAADAVNTTV
+3176 AAAEAVNTTV
-3186 GPIAKFSPKKLAVE
+3186 GPIAKFSPKKPAVE
-3200 DAITRLQ
+3200 DAIARLQ
-3207 KTAAEKAN
+3207 KTAAEKAI
-3215 TPEKKAELRKLFIGL
+3215 TPEKKAELRKLFLNL
-3230 QQAKK
+3230 QQVKK

>member
-14 NQYGAKYDLPIFGA
+14 NQYGAKYDLPIFGIT
-28 PREEEDEN
+28 REDEYN

-42 LATKLSQPVGAT
+42 FAAKLSQPVGAT
-54 PAADTGVMP
+54 PAQDTGVMP
-63 QRPIP
+63 PRPIVQDKSFFENAVDYINP
-68 TWAQPLANVAE
+68 FVDSNTKNLWTYLNMFGPVRAGIDVMKDVERWATPQPGA
-79 TALNYG
+79 TQT
-85 SAAGWIIAGLRKAE
+85 GLQS
-99 NFLKPVEKQELN
+99 V
-111 VWNAPAKAALPA
+111 ALPVA
-123 ATFARNFFQGAS
+123 QFLRGGMQAAS
-135 PQQKIVDVAQ
+135 PEQKMAD
-145 LGINTTEKIFGLPQQ
+145 LGNLIFKQVNEKIFNNPF
-160 PTLPKLSNF
+160 PTPPKLERY
-169 ADKSEP
+169 ADAESAGLSSP
-175 GFDAGGAGAI
+175 GQIGAL
-185 TGELAGMIASIAAGT
+185 TGDLAGMIASIAT
-200 GAVKALELPALA
+200 GASSVKTMELPALA

-236 LGGAAGAGLGNAA
+236 LGGAIGAGLGNAA
-249 HSFGTDARSVIE
+249 YSAGNDARSVLE

-287 TPGISLGKKVL
+287 SPNVSLGKKIL

-309 IPAGYDAM
+309 IPAGYDAV

-362 TLLGAMNSVAGQ
+362 TLLSAMNSVAGQ
-374 ALLNGLAGAVLPL
+374 ALMNGLAGALLPL
-387 GAAGV
+387 GAAGM
-392 KKLSGTPK
+392 KKLGGAARAIPK
-400 IAPRINPVET
+400 INPVET

-423 GMAQQAIDDMESVKS
+423 GMAQRAVEDMEAVAS
-438 FVDKHYNTRAAQA
+438 FVKNNYRTRDDIANS
-451 DLGMGK
+451 GMGK
-457 SRVEIRQSIINQANE
+457 NRTEIRQSIIAQANE
-472 NPAIFQVIKDINAG
+472 NPAIFQVVKDINEG
-486 KATTDDFYA
+486 KATPNDFYA
-495 AIKREAPTQAPEPV
+495 TLRGEAPMQTPEPV
-509 VAQEPIPPPTK
+509 VQESIPKPTK
-520 EQMEHDSLN
+520 EQMEYDSLN
-529 NLYVVHRY
+529 GLYVEHRY
-537 PSREAVPENM
+537 PSKEAVPENM
-547 RQYIESSGEGFT
+547 KQYITTTSEGFT
-559 RSGKKV
+559 RSGKKH
-565 DEITFASVRVPQSEW
+565 DETTFAKVRVPQSEW

-586 RIERPAT
+586 RIERPTT
-593 AVPNIPVSED
+593 AAPNVPVSED
-603 FAGQNPIIETM
+603 FAGQNPVIETM
-614 PLDKNVQPAE
+614 PIDKKARPAE
-624 VVVPQQQSTPTQNSG
+624 VVVPQRQSAPAPNTG
-639 RVAVEMPAEPQARE
+639 RVAVEMSAEPQMRE

-659 IPADLTPENIGR
+659 IPANLTPENIGR
-671 MTEEELAQHF
+671 MSEEELAQHF
-681 DIAPPAERI
+681 DITPPAERI
-690 PDVGETMVAEPTPVA
+690 PDVGETMAASEPVPMPAPTP
-705 QAPVEPPAM
+705 APQPATM
-714 KSEYEELMA
+714 KSEYEDLMA

-738 RAPFVKT
+738 RTPFVKT
-745 EGEAL
+745 EGETL

-813 VGNRIKYGSFDPKQM
+813 VGDRIKYGSFDPKQM

-908 DVDDVTAQRLAM
+908 DVDDATAQRLAM

-1162 GLAAPVIGQAAGE
+1162 AV
-1175 AGASF
+1175 AGA
-1180 FEDDKEYAGIKGSTI
+1180 
-1195 KNALRTLGL
+1195 AL
-1204 AAGMIATVHAMGGG
+1204 
-1218 KMLKIVTK
+1218 
-1226 RGEEVTVKPLP
+1226 
-1237 EGTKIINGFYSPI
+1237 
-1250 EKLLRETKQEKN
+1250 
-1262 SAAKW
+1262 
-1267 LSMIGKGDEAKYTG
+1267 
-1281 LRAKLEA
+1281 
-1288 MKPNEQVSKA
+1288 
-1298 DLLAHLDENRIAPV
+1298 
-1312 EVVKTDAKK
+1312 
-1321 YKRVAADDLPDI
+1321 
-1333 EWVEDEVNRKTMSY
+1333 
-1347 DGYDAFRYN
+1347 
-1356 SPDRTIAIHYDS
+1356 
-1368 TKSPKP
+1368 
-1374 YWYQIE
+1374 
-1380 MDRSDNYNSM
+1380 
-1390 HEMMDVL
+1390 
-1397 NVDRVNIAN
+1397 
-1406 DRARARA
+1406 
-1413 RTKWNRSDLT
+1413 
-1423 LGAEF
+1423 
-1428 IGKPKEYKERLVILP
+1428 
-1443 GDEKHQS
+1443 
-1450 SHWRNEPNVLVHT
+1450 
-1463 RSSMREME
+1463 
-1471 NGKNVLLVEEIQ
+1471 
-1483 SDWGQD
+1483 
-1489 GRDKGFATPPGGFS
+1489 
-1503 LKSENGV
+1503 
-1510 HTIYG
+1510 
-1515 NNGRIV
+1515 
-1521 SQMLDLGRAERQL
+1521 
-1534 AAFNSNGG
+1534 
-1542 GGIPEAPFVTETAS
+1542 
-1556 TTKLAAKYILQDAV
+1556 
-1570 ASDADYIAWTTGEMQ
+1570 
-1585 NKRFNLSQHA
+1585 
-1595 DSLGYDP
+1595 
-1602 DSNELVGFKDDNVAF
+1602 
-1617 SREVASGDLPEYIGR
+1617 
-1632 ELAERI
+1632 
-1638 LAQPKSELN
+1638 
-1647 GYQEL
+1647 
-1652 RGVEM
+1652 
-1657 ELGGSGMK
+1657 
-1665 SFYGSEKKDDIGL
+1665 
-1678 VGKVMESLFGK
+1678 
-1689 GTVGLNS
+1689 
-1696 DGLRFVEMT
+1696 
-1705 PAIRAQA
+1705 
-1712 QAGLSLF
+1712 
-1719 NIGGAL
+1719 
-1725 IVPDNDEPIYPGASI
+1725 VPDNDDPIYPGASI

-1747 LLGGAA
+1747 VLGGAA

-1759 HPQITGLI
+1759 HPQITSLL

-1781 LTKVEPTIPGYV
+1781 LTKVEPVIPGYV
-1793 DKKLNPTKFT
+1793 GTKLNPTKFT

-1864 LLKSLTHAHNGSM
+1864 LLKSLTHAHNGNM

-1896 AEGVVGKNEY
+1896 ADGVVGKNEY

-1980 DKREQLSLEEV
+1980 DKREQLSPEEV

-2028 DPVRADAFDRY
+2028 DPIRADAFDRY

-2045 ETQMDS
+2045 ETQMDN
-2051 EVNAVAKENGFDP
+2051 EVNAIAKENGFDP

-2082 VPGTWAAVKKSRLG
+2082 MPGTWAAVKKSRLG

-2137 MVGAAHISSYFFTK
+2137 LVGAAHISSYFFTK

-2198 QAKLARVDK
+2198 QAKLKRIDK
-2207 GIGKVKKLISAS
+2207 GVRKTKNTTSAP
-2219 WLGDIGHEEYAKI
+2219 WLAAIGHEEFAKI
-2232 NDAQVKAQNTGRLQ
+2232 ETAQVKAQNTGRLQ

-2256 YKAFSSADKQTV
+2256 YKAFSSADKQIV
-2268 NAAAAA
+2268 NAAADA
-2274 YDWELGLIR
+2274 YDRELGLIR

-2295 AVKRVQAAL
+2295 AVKRVQAEL

-2315 KQAFDLYHEMA
+2315 KKAFDLYHEMA

-2336 RLMKKFGLKWDQ
+2336 RLMKKFGLKWEQ
-2348 LPEKIKASRTLVE
+2348 LPEKIAASRTLVE

-2427 DKNGAFKYAIKEEG
+2427 DKNGAFKYAIKDEAGNMVEYR
-2441 GEPEFKKFDTKAA
+2441 KFDTKAA

-2468 GLHKKTAA
+2468 GLHKNSAA

-2506 ATLARLGLNREALF
+2506 ATLARFGLNREALF

-2632 LGKEGLSSS
+2632 LGREGLSSS

-2654 LTNQDPIPASRAR
+2654 LTNQDPIPAGRAR

-2699 FAEAGIAHKGNVVK
+2699 FAEAGIAHKGNVAK

-2735 MQQGIKLLEKHD
+2735 MQKGIKLLEKHD

-2762 GNNELVRKMMFSSVK
+2762 GNNELVRKMMFASVK

-2822 MTTGAERYIRKSFG
+2822 MTTGVERYIRKFGG

-2852 AEHTLSVYSRAAAN
+2852 AEHTLSIYSRAAAN

-2871 VPAMAMWTAATMI
+2871 VPAMAMLTAATMI
-2884 SGLYGDPWVATGMRT
+2884 SGLYGDPWMATGMRT

-2904 ELLADDDDTRLTN
+2904 ELLADDDDTRLTK

-3001 NITKPVTVLARTA
+3001 NVTKPVTVLARTA

-3042 AFKEITTGTPA
+3042 AFKEVTTGTPA

-3095 PEQRQILTEKA
+3095 AEQRQILTEKA
-3106 PVIRRVIQSNY
+3106 PVIRRTIQSNY
-3117 EKSSDARSKDL
+3117 DKSSDARSKDL
-3128 EDAIAWARANK
+3128 EDAIAWARLNK

-3186 GPIAKFSPKKLAVE
+3186 GPIAKFSPKKPAVE
-3200 DAITRLQ
+3200 DAIARLQ

-3230 QQAKK
+3230 QQVKK

>member
-14 NQYGAKYDLPIFGA
+14 NQYGAKYDLPIFGIT
-28 PREEEDEN
+28 REEDEN

-54 PAADTGVMP
+54 PAEDTGVMP
-63 QRPIP
+63 QRPIVQDKPFFDKAIDFVNPFVGSNTTNMWQYLNPFGAVRAGIDVAKGIERWATPQPGATPSGLQSIALPVAQFARNAMQAASPEQDLADIGNLIFKQVNEKIFNNPFP
-68 TWAQPLANVAE
+68 TPPKLDRYADAE
-79 TALNYG
+79 GAGFSSPGQIG
-85 SAAGWIIAGLRKAE
+85 SAAG
-99 NFLKPVEKQELN
+99 
-111 VWNAPAKAALPA
+111 
-123 ATFARNFFQGAS
+123 
-135 PQQKIVDVAQ
+135 D
-145 LGINTTEKIFGLPQQ
+145 
-160 PTLPKLSNF
+160 
-169 ADKSEP
+169 
-175 GFDAGGAGAI
+175 
-185 TGELAGMIASIAAGT
+185 LAGMIAMIASGT
-200 GAVKALELPALA
+200 ASVKAMELPALA

-236 LGGAAGAGLGNAA
+236 LGGAVGAGLGNAA
-249 HSFGTDARSVIE
+249 HSAGTDARSVLE

-287 TPGISLGKKVL
+287 TPGVSLSKKVL

-309 IPAGYDAM
+309 IPAGYDAV

-387 GAAGV
+387 GAAGM
-392 KKLSGTPK
+392 KKLVGSARIVPK
-400 IAPRINPVET
+400 ANPVET
-410 PSGAAPVSEAMAP
+410 PTGAAPVSEAMAP
-423 GMAQQAIDDMESVKS
+423 GMAQQAAEDMEAIAS
-438 FVDKHYNTRAAQA
+438 FVKNNYRTRDDIANS
-451 DLGMGK
+451 GMGK
-457 SRVEIRQSIINQANE
+457 NRTEIRQSIIAQANE
-472 NPAIFQVIKDINAG
+472 NPAIFQVVKDINAG
-486 KATTDDFYA
+486 KATPNDFYA

-509 VAQEPIPPPTK
+509 AQEQIVQEPVVQEPIVQEPVVQEPTIQ
-520 EQMEHDSLN
+520 EP
-529 NLYVVHRY
+529 VAA
-537 PSREAVPENM
+537 PVP
-547 RQYIESSGEGFT
+547 
-559 RSGKKV
+559 V
-565 DEITFASVRVPQSEW
+565 
-580 EYLTQQ
+580 
-586 RIERPAT
+586 
-593 AVPNIPVSED
+593 
-603 FAGQNPIIETM
+603 
-614 PLDKNVQPAE
+614 
-624 VVVPQQQSTPTQNSG
+624 
-639 RVAVEMPAEPQARE
+639 
-653 IPAMKQ
+653 
-659 IPADLTPENIGR
+659 DLTPEAIGR
-671 MTEEELAQHF
+671 MSEEELAQHF
-681 DIAPPAERI
+681 DIAPPAERV
-690 PDVGETMVAEPTPVA
+690 PDVGETVAAEPMPEPEPMPAPVA
-705 QAPVEPPAM
+705 QAPVEPAAM

-723 GDRQTKT
+723 GNRQTRV

-738 RAPFVKT
+738 RVPFVRG
-745 EGEAL
+745 EGEGL
-750 VPTRPDVI
+750 VPLRPDVI
-758 VGNPTSVQF
+758 VGNPTEVQF
-767 LESVV
+767 GDKVV
-772 PGHYVFHPA
+772 KAHYVFHPA
-781 GLSVPSHVNGKVNES
+781 GLSVPSHVNGVENPI
-796 YFLENPQGKS
+796 YFFSNPQGKV
-806 GQKGIDY
+806 GEQGIEY
-813 VGNRIKYGSFDPKQM
+813 VASKLNPKEFDPKQM
-828 VGKDANAYMSAP
+828 VGTDANAFVNAP
-840 KVILPTGEPIQ
+840 KVIWTNGEPIN
-851 GNTRAEFEQKIYQP
+851 GNTRAELEQKIYLP
-865 ENARQA
+865 GNEALA
-871 EQYKNEILANAE
+871 EAYNQRILANPE
-883 YYGLDTPEKVA
+883 HYGLNTPEKLA
-894 AFKAMKNPTISRVV
+894 AFKAMPNRTISRVL
-908 DVDDVTAQRLAM
+908 DVDEATAMKYVDAD
-920 RHQDE
+920 QDKQ
-925 AAWSKSPTDNS
+925 AWLRTPSDESL
-936 ILRLST
+936 LRLST
-942 MEPETE
+942 MTPESK

-957 GLEGEEGDGKTLLQL
+957 GLEGEDGDGKTLLQL
-972 LRKEDYRKDIALL
+972 LRKEDYRKDMALL
-985 LAGPKDQKK
+985 LAGPNDQRKMAV
-994 YAAYMDNMDNNLGA
+994 YLDNVSADNGAA
-1008 NAIQDDLRNLVF
+1008 AIQADLRNLVL
-1020 GKDERTIRK
+1020 GGEGDAVRK
-1029 FDGLTNKQ
+1029 FDSLQQ
-1037 KDVVNS
+1037 KYKDAINANIGS
-1043 NLGALL
+1043 LL
-1049 RLHDDPLFKDFK
+1049 RLHDDPLFKDVK
-1061 SAVDGLQA
+1061 SAIEGLQKYSVVKSKEGKA
-1069 YNAAAQKQ
+1069 YNLNQWLRGSDMFGNSNEASYPNAAV
-1077 GKGLENWLK
+1077 N
-1086 GSNAFGRAHSEDY
+1086 
-1099 SEAAQKL
+1099 L
-1106 MLLMDESP
+1106 MRLMDEYPPSEMK
-1114 AADVRKMLTEY
+1114 KMFNEYTE
-1125 LDIRKNTSGE
+1125 IRKNTSGE

-1149 QRAIEKTGEGRLL
+1149 QRAIDKTGEGRLL
-1162 GLAAPVIGQAAGE
+1162 AV
-1175 AGASF
+1175 AGA
-1180 FEDDKEYAGIKGSTI
+1180 
-1195 KNALRTLGL
+1195 AL
-1204 AAGMIATVHAMGGG
+1204 
-1218 KMLKIVTK
+1218 
-1226 RGEEVTVKPLP
+1226 
-1237 EGTKIINGFYSPI
+1237 
-1250 EKLLRETKQEKN
+1250 
-1262 SAAKW
+1262 
-1267 LSMIGKGDEAKYTG
+1267 
-1281 LRAKLEA
+1281 
-1288 MKPNEQVSKA
+1288 
-1298 DLLAHLDENRIAPV
+1298 
-1312 EVVKTDAKK
+1312 
-1321 YKRVAADDLPDI
+1321 
-1333 EWVEDEVNRKTMSY
+1333 
-1347 DGYDAFRYN
+1347 
-1356 SPDRTIAIHYDS
+1356 
-1368 TKSPKP
+1368 
-1374 YWYQIE
+1374 
-1380 MDRSDNYNSM
+1380 
-1390 HEMMDVL
+1390 
-1397 NVDRVNIAN
+1397 
-1406 DRARARA
+1406 
-1413 RTKWNRSDLT
+1413 
-1423 LGAEF
+1423 
-1428 IGKPKEYKERLVILP
+1428 
-1443 GDEKHQS
+1443 
-1450 SHWRNEPNVLVHT
+1450 
-1463 RSSMREME
+1463 
-1471 NGKNVLLVEEIQ
+1471 
-1483 SDWGQD
+1483 
-1489 GRDKGFATPPGGFS
+1489 
-1503 LKSENGV
+1503 
-1510 HTIYG
+1510 
-1515 NNGRIV
+1515 
-1521 SQMLDLGRAERQL
+1521 
-1534 AAFNSNGG
+1534 
-1542 GGIPEAPFVTETAS
+1542 
-1556 TTKLAAKYILQDAV
+1556 
-1570 ASDADYIAWTTGEMQ
+1570 
-1585 NKRFNLSQHA
+1585 
-1595 DSLGYDP
+1595 
-1602 DSNELVGFKDDNVAF
+1602 
-1617 SREVASGDLPEYIGR
+1617 
-1632 ELAERI
+1632 
-1638 LAQPKSELN
+1638 
-1647 GYQEL
+1647 
-1652 RGVEM
+1652 
-1657 ELGGSGMK
+1657 
-1665 SFYGSEKKDDIGL
+1665 
-1678 VGKVMESLFGK
+1678 
-1689 GTVGLNS
+1689 
-1696 DGLRFVEMT
+1696 
-1705 PAIRAQA
+1705 
-1712 QAGLSLF
+1712 
-1719 NIGGAL
+1719 
-1725 IVPDNDEPIYPGASI
+1725 VPDNDEPIYPGASI

-1759 HPQITGLI
+1759 HPQITGLL

-1781 LTKVEPTIPGYV
+1781 LTKVEPVIPGYV

-1864 LLKSLTHAHNGSM
+1864 LLKSLTHAHNGNM

-1888 LALNTIDG
+1888 IALNTIDG

-1946 LDLDDLNQKGT
+1946 LDLDDLNQKGS

-1980 DKREQLSLEEV
+1980 DKREQLSPEEV

-1997 EAEKLV
+1997 EAEKSV
-2003 WDDAIAKGTNENEW
+2003 WNDAIAKGTNDNDW

-2028 DPVRADAFDRY
+2028 DPIRADAFDRY

-2045 ETQMDS
+2045 ETQMDN
-2051 EVNAVAKENGFDP
+2051 EVNAIAKENGFDP

-2137 MVGAAHISSYFFTK
+2137 LVGAAHIGSYFFTK
-2151 HAPIWM
+2151 HAPIWA
-2157 RTAVNNAMHPVD
+2157 RTAINNAMHPVD

-2190 FNQAVTEL
+2190 FNQAVTDL
-2198 QAKLARVDK
+2198 QAKLKRIDK
-2207 GIGKVKKLISAS
+2207 GVRKTKHTTSAP
-2219 WLGDIGHEEYAKI
+2219 WLAAIGHEEFAKI
-2232 NDAQVKAQNTGRLQ
+2232 ETAQIKAQNTGRLQ

-2256 YKAFSSADKQTV
+2256 YKVFSSADKQIV

-2304 EATWFKDKPTA
+2304 EATWFKDRPTA

-2348 LPEKIKASRTLVE
+2348 LPEKIEAARTLAKA
-2361 VQKDKVREL
+2361 QKDKVREL
-2370 QQLYAMAE
+2370 QELYAMAE

-2441 GEPEFKKFDTKAA
+2441 GEPGFRKFDTKAE

-2506 ATLARLGLNREALF
+2506 ATLARFGLNREALF

-2539 VYETLE
+2539 VHETLE

-2654 LTNQDPIPASRAR
+2654 LTPQDPISASRAR
-2667 KIGNVRSAMSMAKLV
+2667 TIGNVRSALSMAKLQL
-2682 ANPLHGAS
+2682 NPLHGLY
-2690 NIIYGSLAT
+2690 NTVYGSLTT
-2699 FAEAGIAHKGNVVK
+2699 FAEAGIALKGNIAK
-2713 AAWYM
+2713 GAWYM

-2735 MQQGIKLLEKHD
+2735 MQKGIKLLEKHD

-2762 GNNELVRKMMFSSVK
+2762 GNNEYMRKLMLFSIK

-2822 MTTGAERYIRKSFG
+2822 MTTGVERYIRRLG
-2836 GSGSVMLTLMG
+2836 GGWGSTLFTLMG

-2852 AEHTLSVYSRAAAN
+2852 AEHTLSIYFRAAAN

-2871 VPAMAMWTAATMI
+2871 VPAMAMLTAATMI

-2904 ELLADDDDTRLTN
+2904 ELLADDDDTRLTK

-2945 WNTILQGVPARTT
+2945 WLAVLQGVPARTT

-2972 SPVALSTATQIIKA
+2972 SPVALSTVSQIVKA
-2986 GGAIISDQSWQEKML
+2986 GGAIVSDQSWQEKML
-3001 NITKPVTVLARTA
+3001 NVTKPVTVLARTA

-3033 TDKPYGMAD
+3033 TDKPYGVAD
-3042 AFKEITTGTPA
+3042 AFKEVTTGTPA

-3095 PEQRQILTEKA
+3095 AEQRQILTEKA
-3106 PVIRRVIQSNY
+3106 PVLRRAIQSNY
-3117 EKSSDARSKDL
+3117 DKTSDARAKDL
-3128 EDAIAWARANK
+3128 ENAIAWARVNK

-3176 AAADAVNTTV
+3176 AAAEAVNTTV
-3186 GPIAKFSPKKLAVE
+3186 GPIAKFSPKKPAVE
-3200 DAITRLQ
+3200 DAIARLQ
-3207 KTAAEKAN
+3207 KTAAEKAI
-3215 TPEKKAELRKLFIGL
+3215 TPEKKADLRKLFLNL
-3230 QQAKK
+3230 QQVKK

>member
-28 PREEEDEN
+28 PREDEDEN

-63 QRPIP
+63 QRSIP
-68 TWAQPLANVAE
+68 AWAQPLANVAQ

-85 SAAGWIIAGLRKAE
+85 SAAGLLVAGLRGAE
-99 NFLKPVEKQELN
+99 NALRPVEQQALN
-111 VWNAPAKAALPA
+111 VWNAPVKAALPA
-123 ATFARNFFQGAS
+123 ATFARNFLQGAS
-135 PQQKIVDVAQ
+135 PQQKAVDVAQ
-145 LGINTTEKIFGLPQQ
+145 LGVNQVEKIFGLPLS
-160 PTLPKLSNF
+160 PVAPKLSNF
-169 ADKSEP
+169 ADKSEA
-175 GFDAGGAGAI
+175 GFDVGGAGAI

-236 LGGAAGAGLGNAA
+236 LGGAVGAGLGNAA
-249 HSFGTDARSVIE
+249 HSFGTDARSVLE

-350 LAAGEADRTATH
+350 LAAGEADRTATRDWLSL
-362 TLLGAMNSVAGQ
+362 TAMNSVAGQ
-374 ALLNGLAGAVLPL
+374 ALLNGLAGALLPL

-423 GMAQQAIDDMESVKS
+423 GMAQQAIDDMESVYS
-438 FVDKHYNTRAAQA
+438 FVKNSYRTRDDIANS
-451 DLGMGK
+451 GMGK
-457 SRVEIRQSIINQANE
+457 NREEIRLSILAQANE

-486 KATTDDFYA
+486 KATPNDFYA

-509 VAQEPIPPPTK
+509 VQERIVQEPVVQEPTIQEPIAAP
-520 EQMEHDSLN
+520 
-529 NLYVVHRY
+529 
-537 PSREAVPENM
+537 VPE
-547 RQYIESSGEGFT
+547 
-559 RSGKKV
+559 
-565 DEITFASVRVPQSEW
+565 SVPLAQVG
-580 EYLTQQ
+580 TD
-586 RIERPAT
+586 A
-593 AVPNIPVSED
+593 
-603 FAGQNPIIETM
+603 PI
-614 PLDKNVQPAE
+614 
-624 VVVPQQQSTPTQNSG
+624 
-639 RVAVEMPAEPQARE
+639 
-653 IPAMKQ
+653 
-659 IPADLTPENIGR
+659 DLTPENIGR

-690 PDVGETMVAEPTPVA
+690 PDVGETIAAEPIPTPEPTPAPVPEPA
-705 QAPVEPPAM
+705 PVTQAPVEPPAM

-723 GDRQTKT
+723 GDRQTKV

-738 RAPFVKT
+738 RVPFVRGDG
-745 EGEAL
+745 EGGL
-750 VPTRPDVI
+750 VSLRPDVI
-758 VGNPTSVQF
+758 IGNPTEVQF
-767 LESVV
+767 GDKVV
-772 PGHYVFHPA
+772 KAHYVFRPA
-781 GLSVPSHVNGKVNES
+781 GLSVPSHIDGGGDLGLIENPA
-796 YFLENPQGKS
+796 YFFKNPQGKS
-806 GQKGIDY
+806 GRKGVEYEEGI
-813 VGNRIKYGSFDPKQM
+813 ISKAAFDPKQM
-828 VGKDANAYMSAP
+828 VGTDKNAYVNAP
-840 KVILPTGEPIQ
+840 KVSWTNGEPIN
-851 GNTRAEFEQKIYQP
+851 GNTRSRLEQLIYRP
-865 ENARQA
+865 GYEAQA
-871 EQYKNEILANAE
+871 ELYNQEILANAE
-883 YYGLDTPEKVA
+883 HFGLNTPEKLA
-894 AFKAMKNPTISRVV
+894 AFKAMPNRTVDRVL
-908 DVDDVTAQRLAM
+908 DVDEATAIKYVDAD
-920 RHQDE
+920 QDKQ
-925 AAWSKSPTDNS
+925 AWVRTPSDESL
-936 ILRLST
+936 LRLST
-942 MEPETE
+942 MSPESK

-957 GLEGEEGDGKTLLQL
+957 GLEGEDGDGKTLLQL
-972 LRKEDYRKDIALL
+972 LRVEDYRKDMALL
-985 LAGPKDQKK
+985 LAGPNDQRKMAV
-994 YAAYMDNMDNNLGA
+994 YLDNVSADNGAA
-1008 NAIQDDLRNLVF
+1008 AIQADLRNLVL
-1020 GKDERTIRK
+1020 GGEGDAVRK
-1029 FDGLTNKQ
+1029 FDSLQQ
-1037 KDVVNS
+1037 KYKEAINANIGS
-1043 NLGALL
+1043 LL
-1049 RLHDDPLFKDFK
+1049 RLHDDPLFKDIK
-1061 SAVDGLQA
+1061 SAIEGLQKYSVVKSKEGKA
-1069 YNAAAQKQ
+1069 YTLNQWLRGSDMFGNSNEASYPNAAV
-1077 GKGLENWLK
+1077 N
-1086 GSNAFGRAHSEDY
+1086 
-1099 SEAAQKL
+1099 L
-1106 MLLMDESP
+1106 MRLMDEYPPSEMK
-1114 AADVRKMLTEY
+1114 KMFNEY
-1125 LDIRKNTSGE
+1125 TDIRKNTSGE

-1162 GLAAPVIGQAAGE
+1162 GLAAPVVGQAAGE

-1180 FEDDKEYAGIKGSTI
+1180 FEDDKEYVGIKGSTI

-1298 DLLAHLDENRIAPV
+1298 DLLAHLDENRIVPV
-1312 EVVKTDAKK
+1312 EVIKSNDAQGRPVTWVDSGDGGAVSTDGRYSITPYPTSDFHIEFVQNPIYVGGKAWTV
-1321 YKRVAADDLPDI
+1321 VAPNGRQVGSSSDKSLLENA
-1333 EWVEDEVNRKTMSY
+1333 MSKAGNEIY
-1347 DGYDAFRYN
+1347 VVRHPSGQHTA
-1356 SPDRTIAIHYDS
+1356 S
-1368 TKSPKP
+1368 
-1374 YWYQIE
+1374 
-1380 MDRSDNYNSM
+1380 
-1390 HEMMDVL
+1390 
-1397 NVDRVNIAN
+1397 
-1406 DRARARA
+1406 
-1413 RTKWNRSDLT
+1413 LT
-1423 LGAEF
+1423 LDSA
-1428 IGKPKEYKERLVILP
+1428 KSVASPAAYAPPKYDEYTSNWSKGTRGEREYKERLVILP
-1443 GDEKHQS
+1443 GGNEKFES
-1450 SHWRNEPNVLVHT
+1450 SHWDEKNILVHT
-1463 RSSMREME
+1463 RSSIREME

-1483 SDWGQD
+1483 SDWGQA
-1489 GRDKGFATPPGGFS
+1489 GRDRGFDTPPGGYT
-1503 LKSENGV
+1503 LESEDGL
-1510 HTIYG
+1510 HSIYDG
-1515 NNGRIV
+1515 NGRLV
-1521 SQMLDLGRAERQL
+1521 ANYLHRNRAEHQL
-1534 AAFNSNGG
+1534 AEFNRSGSSKT
-1542 GGIPEAPFVTETAS
+1542 PEAPFVTETAS

-1570 ASDADYIAWTTGEMQ
+1570 ESDADYIAWTTGEAQ
-1585 NKRFNLSQHA
+1585 NRRYGLSAHV
-1595 DSLGYDP
+1595 DSIGYDAEVM
-1602 DSNELVGFKDDNVAF
+1602 ELVGFRDERAVFTKDGVEPD
-1617 SREVASGDLPEYIGR
+1617 DLPQYIGK
-1632 ELAERI
+1632 ELTERL
-1638 LAQPKSELN
+1638 LARPKSVEN

-1652 RGVEM
+1652 YGTEM
-1657 ELGGSGMK
+1657 EIGGSGMK

-1712 QAGLSLF
+1712 QAGLALF
-1719 NIGGAL
+1719 NISGAL

-1747 LLGGAA
+1747 VLGGAA

-1759 HPQITGLI
+1759 HPQITGLL

-1781 LTKVEPTIPGYV
+1781 LTKVEPVIPGYV

-1838 QHLEESRANLYG
+1838 QHLEESRASLYG

-1864 LLKSLTHAHNGSM
+1864 LLKSLTHAHNGNM

-1946 LDLDDLNQKGT
+1946 FDLDDLNQKGT

-2190 FNQAVTEL
+2190 FNQAVTDL
-2198 QAKLARVDK
+2198 QAKLKRIDK
-2207 GIGKVKKLISAS
+2207 GVRKTKHTTSLP
-2219 WLGDIGHEEYAKI
+2219 WLAAVGNEGGAKI
-2232 NDAQVKAQNTGRLQ
+2232 ETAQIKAQNTGRRQ

-2735 MQQGIKLLEKHD
+2735 MQKGIKLLEKHD

-2822 MTTGAERYIRKSFG
+2822 MTTGTERYIRKSFG
-2836 GSGSVMLTLMG
+2836 GAGSVMLTLMG

-2852 AEHTLSVYSRAAAN
+2852 AEHTLSIYSRAAAN

-2871 VPAMAMWTAATMI
+2871 VPAMAMLTAATMI

-3186 GPIAKFSPKKLAVE
+3186 GPIAKFSPKKPAVE
-3200 DAITRLQ
+3200 DAIARLQ

>member
-42 LATKLSQPVGAT
+42 LATKLSQPVGVT

-68 TWAQPLANVAE
+68 AWAQPLANVAE

-111 VWNAPAKAALPA
+111 VWNAPAKAALPV
-123 ATFARNFFQGAS
+123 ATFTRNFFQGAS

-145 LGINTTEKIFGLPQQ
+145 LGVNQVEKIFDRPQQ
-160 PTLPKLSNF
+160 TALPKLSNF

-175 GFDAGGAGAI
+175 GFDAGGAGAVA
-185 TGELAGMIASIAAGT
+185 GELAGMIASIATGT
-200 GAVKALELPALA
+200 GAVKALEIPALA

-236 LGGAAGAGLGNAA
+236 LGGALGAGLGNAA
-249 HSFGTDARSVIE
+249 HSFGTDARSVLE

-287 TPGISLGKKVL
+287 SPGVSLGKKVL

-309 IPAGYDAM
+309 IPAGYDAV

-374 ALLNGLAGAVLPL
+374 ALLNGLAGALLPL

-410 PSGAAPVSEAMAP
+410 SSGAAPVSEAMAP
-423 GMAQQAIDDMESVKS
+423 GMAQQAAEDMEAVAS
-438 FVDKHYNTRAAQA
+438 FVKNSYRTRDDIANS
-451 DLGMGK
+451 GMGK
-457 SRVEIRQSIINQANE
+457 NRTEIRQTIINQANE

-486 KATTDDFYA
+486 KATPNDFYA
-495 AIKREAPTQAPEPV
+495 AIKREAPAQAPEPV
-509 VAQEPIPPPTK
+509 VQEQIVQEPVMQ
-520 EQMEHDSLN
+520 EQ
-529 NLYVVHRY
+529 VVQE
-537 PSREAVPENM
+537 PVTQEPVAAPVPE
-547 RQYIESSGEGFT
+547 
-559 RSGKKV
+559 
-565 DEITFASVRVPQSEW
+565 SVPLAQVG
-580 EYLTQQ
+580 TD
-586 RIERPAT
+586 A
-593 AVPNIPVSED
+593 PV
-603 FAGQNPIIETM
+603 
-614 PLDKNVQPAE
+614 
-624 VVVPQQQSTPTQNSG
+624 
-639 RVAVEMPAEPQARE
+639 
-653 IPAMKQ
+653 
-659 IPADLTPENIGR
+659 DLTPENIGQ
-671 MTEEELAQHF
+671 MSPEELAQHF
-681 DIAPPAERI
+681 DITPPAERI
-690 PDVGETMVAEPTPVA
+690 PDVGETIAAEPMPMPEPTELPSASPMPAPAVEPTPVA
-705 QAPVEPPAM
+705 QATVEPPVM

-723 GDRQTKT
+723 GDRQTKV

-738 RAPFVKT
+738 RVPFVRGDG
-745 EGEAL
+745 EGGL
-750 VPTRPDVI
+750 VPLRPDVI
-758 VGNPTSVQF
+758 IGNPTEVQF
-767 LESVV
+767 GDKVV
-772 PGHYVFHPA
+772 KAHYVFRPA
-781 GLSVPSHVNGKVNES
+781 GLSVPSHIDGGGDLGLIENPA
-796 YFLENPQGKS
+796 YFFKNPQGKS
-806 GQKGIDY
+806 GRKGVEYEEGI
-813 VGNRIKYGSFDPKQM
+813 ISKAAFDPKQM
-828 VGKDANAYMSAP
+828 VGTDKNAYVNAP
-840 KVILPTGEPIQ
+840 KVSWTNGEPIN
-851 GNTRAEFEQKIYQP
+851 GNTRSRLEQLIYRP
-865 ENARQA
+865 GYEAQA
-871 EQYKNEILANAE
+871 ELYNQEILANAE
-883 YYGLDTPEKVA
+883 HFGLNTPEKLA
-894 AFKAMKNPTISRVV
+894 AFKAMPNRTIDRVL
-908 DVDDVTAQRLAM
+908 DVDEATAIKYVDAD
-920 RHQDE
+920 QDKQ
-925 AAWSKSPTDNS
+925 AWVRTPSDESL
-936 ILRLST
+936 LRLST
-942 MEPETE
+942 MSPESK

-957 GLEGEEGDGKTLLQL
+957 GLEGEDGDGKTLLQL
-972 LRKEDYRKDIALL
+972 LRVEDYRKDMALL
-985 LAGPKDQKK
+985 LAGPNDQRKMAV
-994 YAAYMDNMDNNLGA
+994 YLDNVSADNGAA
-1008 NAIQDDLRNLVF
+1008 AIQADLRNLVL
-1020 GKDERTIRK
+1020 GGEGDAVRK
-1029 FDGLTNKQ
+1029 FDTLQQ
-1037 KDVVNS
+1037 KYKDAINANIGS
-1043 NLGALL
+1043 LL
-1049 RLHDDPLFKDFK
+1049 RLHDDPLFKDVK
-1061 SAVDGLQA
+1061 SAIEGLQKYSVVKSKEGKA
-1069 YNAAAQKQ
+1069 YTLNQWLRGSDMFGNSNEASYPNAAV
-1077 GKGLENWLK
+1077 N
-1086 GSNAFGRAHSEDY
+1086 
-1099 SEAAQKL
+1099 L
-1106 MLLMDESP
+1106 MRLMDEYPPSEMK
-1114 AADVRKMLTEY
+1114 KMFNEY
-1125 LDIRKNTSGE
+1125 TNIRKNTSGE

-1149 QRAIEKTGEGRLL
+1149 QRAIDKTGEGRLL
-1162 GLAAPVIGQAAGE
+1162 GLAAPVVGQAAGE

-1180 FEDDKEYAGIKGSTI
+1180 FEDDKEYVGIKGSTI

-1298 DLLAHLDENRIAPV
+1298 DLLAHLDENRIVPV

-1321 YKRVAADDLPDI
+1321 YKRVTIDDLPDV
-1333 EWVEDEVNRKTMSY
+1333 EWVEDEINRKTMSY

-1515 NNGRIV
+1515 NNGRIA

-1657 ELGGSGMK
+1657 ELGGTGMK

-1767 RNLKISAPETALRE
+1767 RNLKISAPETVLRE
-1781 LTKVEPTIPGYV
+1781 LTKVEPVIPGYV

-1827 LAFTRGEQYSR
+1827 LAFTRGEQYSQ

-1864 LLKSLTHAHNGSM
+1864 LLKSLTHAHNGNM

-1896 AEGVVGKNEY
+1896 AEGVVGKNKY

-1980 DKREQLSLEEV
+1980 DKREQLSPEEV

-2028 DPVRADAFDRY
+2028 DPIRADAFDRY

-2045 ETQMDS
+2045 ETQMDN
-2051 EVNAVAKENGFDP
+2051 EVNAIAKENGFDP

-2082 VPGTWAAVKKSRLG
+2082 MPGTWAAVKKSRLG

-2137 MVGAAHISSYFFTK
+2137 LVGAAHISSYFFTK

-2198 QAKLARVDK
+2198 QAKLKRIDK
-2207 GIGKVKKLISAS
+2207 GVRKTKNTTSAP
-2219 WLGDIGHEEYAKI
+2219 WLAAIGHEEFAKI
-2232 NDAQVKAQNTGRLQ
+2232 ETAQVKAQNTGRLQ

-2256 YKAFSSADKQTV
+2256 YKAFSSADKQIV

-2283 ANKNLDAVGKDE
+2283 ANKNLDAVGKEE
-2295 AVKRVQAAL
+2295 AVKRVQAEL
-2304 EATWFKDKPTA
+2304 EAIWFKDKPTA
-2315 KQAFDLYHEMA
+2315 KKAFDLYHEMA

-2336 RLMKKFGLKWDQ
+2336 RLMKKFGLKWEQ
-2348 LPEKIKASRTLVE
+2348 LPEKIAASRTLVE

-2427 DKNGAFKYAIKEEG
+2427 DKNGAFKYAIKDEAGNMVEYQ
-2441 GEPEFKKFDTKAA
+2441 KFDTKAQ

-2468 GLHKKTAA
+2468 GLHKNSAA

-2506 ATLARLGLNREALF
+2506 ATLARFGLNREALF

-2654 LTNQDPIPASRAR
+2654 LTPQDPISASKAR
-2667 KIGNVRSAMSMAKLV
+2667 TIGNVRSALSMAKLQL
-2682 ANPLHGAS
+2682 NPLHGLY
-2690 NIIYGSLAT
+2690 NTIYGSLAT
-2699 FAEAGIAHKGNVVK
+2699 FAEAGIALKGNVAK
-2713 AAWYM
+2713 GAWYM

-2735 MQQGIKLLEKHD
+2735 MQKGIKLLEKHD

-2762 GNNELVRKMMFSSVK
+2762 GNKEIVRKLMLFSIK

-2792 TALNKGATVEEAVE
+2792 TAFNKGASVEEAVE
-2806 YALKMRQRTQF
+2806 YALKMRQRTQY

-2822 MTTGAERYIRKSFG
+2822 MTTGVERYIRKLG
-2836 GSGSVMLTLMG
+2836 GGWGSTLFTLMG

-2852 AEHTLSVYSRAAAN
+2852 AEHTLSIYSRAAAN

-2871 VPAMAMWTAATMI
+2871 VPAMAMLTAATMI

-2904 ELLADDDDTRLTN
+2904 ELLADDDDTRLTK

-3001 NITKPVTVLARTA
+3001 NVTKPVTVLARTA

-3042 AFKEITTGTPA
+3042 AFKEVTTGTPA

-3095 PEQRQILTEKA
+3095 AEQRRILTEKA
-3106 PVIRRVIQSNY
+3106 PVIRRTIQSNY
-3117 EKSSDARSKDL
+3117 DKSSDARSKDL
-3128 EDAIAWARANK
+3128 EDAIAWARLNK

-3186 GPIAKFSPKKLAVE
+3186 GPIAKFSPEKPAVE
-3200 DAITRLQ
+3200 DAIARLQ

-3230 QQAKK
+3230 QQVKK

>member
-28 PREEEDEN
+28 RTEEEDEN

-42 LATKLSQPVGAT
+42 LAIKLSQPVGAT

-63 QRPIP
+63 QRPIVQDRP
-68 TWAQPLANVAE
+68 FLDRAIDFVNPFVGSNTTNMWQYLNPFGAVRAGIDVAKGIEQWATPQPGA
-79 TALNYG
+79 TP
-85 SAAGWIIAGLRKAE
+85 SGLQS
-99 NFLKPVEKQELN
+99 V
-111 VWNAPAKAALPA
+111 VLPA
-123 ATFARNFFQGAS
+123 AQFARNAMQAAS
-135 PQQKIVDVAQ
+135 PEQDLADTGNLIFKQV
-145 LGINTTEKIFGLPQQ
+145 NEKIFSNPF
-160 PTLPKLSNF
+160 PTPPKLDRY
-169 ADKSEP
+169 ADAE
-175 GFDAGGAGAI
+175 GAGLSSPGQMGTVA
-185 TGELAGMIASIAAGT
+185 GDLAGMIAMIATGT
-200 GAVKALELPALA
+200 ASVKAMEIPALA

-236 LGGAAGAGLGNAA
+236 LGGAVGAGLGNAA
-249 HSFGTDARSVIE
+249 HSAGNDARSVLE

-287 TPGISLGKKVL
+287 SPGISLGKKVL

-374 ALLNGLAGAVLPL
+374 ALLNGLAGGLLPL
-387 GAAGV
+387 GAAGM
-392 KKLSGTPK
+392 KKLGGVAR
-400 IAPRINPVET
+400 IAPRTNPVET

-423 GMAQQAIDDMESVKS
+423 GMAQQAAEDMEAVAS
-438 FVDKHYNTRAAQA
+438 FVKNSYRTRDDIANS
-451 DLGMGK
+451 GMGK
-457 SRVEIRQSIINQANE
+457 NRTEIRQSIISQANE

-486 KATTDDFYA
+486 KATTDDFYT

-509 VAQEPIPPPTK
+509 VAQEQIVQEPVVQEPIVQEPIIQEPIAAP
-520 EQMEHDSLN
+520 
-529 NLYVVHRY
+529 
-537 PSREAVPENM
+537 VPE
-547 RQYIESSGEGFT
+547 
-559 RSGKKV
+559 
-565 DEITFASVRVPQSEW
+565 SVPLAQVG
-580 EYLTQQ
+580 TD
-586 RIERPAT
+586 A
-593 AVPNIPVSED
+593 
-603 FAGQNPIIETM
+603 PI
-614 PLDKNVQPAE
+614 
-624 VVVPQQQSTPTQNSG
+624 
-639 RVAVEMPAEPQARE
+639 
-653 IPAMKQ
+653 
-659 IPADLTPENIGR
+659 DLTPENIGQ
-671 MTEEELAQHF
+671 MSPEELAQHF

-690 PDVGETMVAEPTPVA
+690 PDVGETIAAEPIPMPEPTPAPVPEPTPVA
-705 QAPVEPPAM
+705 QAPIEPPAM

-738 RAPFVKT
+738 RAPFVRT

-796 YFLENPQGKS
+796 YFLVNPQGKL
-806 GQKGIDY
+806 GDKGIDY
-813 VGNRIKYGSFDPKQM
+813 VGTRVKYGVFDPKQM

-948 KKALRMIAA
+948 KRALRMIAA

-1288 MKPNEQVSKA
+1288 MKPNEQVSKV
-1298 DLLAHLDENRIAPV
+1298 DLLAHLDENRIVPV
-1312 EVVKTDAKK
+1312 EVVKSLHGKEG
-1321 YKRVAADDLPDI
+1321 RVTKDWEYVQGQGSEFGKPHLLSPDGEYMI
-1333 EWVEDEVNRKTMSY
+1333 KPRSGGGREVVRVSDGKVLGE
-1347 DGYDAFRYN
+1347 GYDADEALYN
-1356 SPDRTIAIHYDS
+1356 SSIYHNNTTHYD
-1368 TKSPKP
+1368 K
-1374 YWYQIE
+1374 YQSE
-1380 MDRSDNYNSM
+1380 D
-1390 HEMMDVL
+1390 
-1397 NVDRVNIAN
+1397 
-1406 DRARARA
+1406 
-1413 RTKWNRSDLT
+1413 KFG
-1423 LGAEF
+1423 GA
-1428 IGKPKEYKERLVILP
+1428 PQEYKEVLVTLP
-1443 GDEKHQS
+1443 QTGKVTKQYSFDEPG
-1450 SHWRNEPNVLVHT
+1450 HWREQDVLVHT
-1463 RSSMREME
+1463 RYNIR
-1471 NGKNVLLVEEIQ
+1471 NVKGGKKALLIEEIQ
-1483 SDWGQD
+1483 SDWGQKI
-1489 GRDKGFATPPGGFS
+1489 RDEGLEIPPGKEYSIRKENRGWAVID
-1503 LKSENGV
+1503 ENG
-1510 HTIYG
+1510 IRRG
-1515 NNGRIV
+1515 NNV
-1521 SQMLDLGRAERQL
+1521 TLDDAQSM
-1534 AAFNSNGG
+1534 AAKFKREGMALSK
-1542 GGIPEAPFVTETAS
+1542 EAPFVAKTAD
-1556 TTKLAAKYILQDAV
+1556 TTKLALKYILRDAIRKD
-1570 ASDADYIAWTTGEMQ
+1570 SDYIVW
-1585 NKRFNLSQHA
+1585 
-1595 DSLGYDP
+1595 
-1602 DSNELVGFKDDNVAF
+1602 
-1617 SREVASGDLPEYIGR
+1617 ASGDMQTERFSLRNTIEIVKYYPETQLLKGFNKHGGR
-1632 ELAERI
+1632 EIDYEDVYPGDLARMLGKEQARRI
-1638 LAQPKSELN
+1638 LDKELT
-1647 GYQEL
+1647 GQGESAHWL
-1652 RGVEM
+1652 
-1657 ELGGSGMK
+1657 MK
-1665 SFYGSEKKDDIGL
+1665 SGYKQLQGAELESSSGGMNAFYGNASTGEIGTL
-1678 VGKVMESLFGK
+1678 GEVIESIVGK
-1689 GTVGLNS
+1689 GTVKTFGGLH
-1696 DGLRFVEMT
+1696 GIEMT

-1712 QAGLSLF
+1712 QTGLSLF

-1725 IVPDNDEPIYPGASI
+1725 IVPDNDDPIYPGASI

-1850 NQIDPEAEQAAADY
+1850 NQIDPEAEQAAADH
-1864 LLKSLTHAHNGSM
+1864 LLKSLTHAHNGSI

-1980 DKREQLSLEEV
+1980 DKREQLSPEEV

-2028 DPVRADAFDRY
+2028 DPIRADAFDRY

-2348 LPEKIKASRTLVE
+2348 LPEKIAASRTLVE

-2441 GEPEFKKFDTKAA
+2441 GEPEFRKFDTKAE

-2527 EWTDLPLESRIK
+2527 EWTDLPLESRMK

-2654 LTNQDPIPASRAR
+2654 LTPQDAISASRAR
-2667 KIGNVRSAMSMAKLV
+2667 TIGNVRSALSMAKLQL
-2682 ANPLHGAS
+2682 NPLHGLY
-2690 NIIYGSLAT
+2690 NTVYGSLAT
-2699 FAEAGIAHKGNVVK
+2699 FAEAGIALKGNVAK
-2713 AAWYM
+2713 GAWYM

-2735 MQQGIKLLEKHD
+2735 MQQGIRLLEKHD

-2762 GNNELVRKMMFSSVK
+2762 GNKEIVRKLMMFSIK

-2792 TALNKGATVEEAVE
+2792 TAFNKGASVEEAVE
-2806 YALKMRQRTQF
+2806 YALKMRQRTQY

-2822 MTTGAERYIRKSFG
+2822 MTTGAERYIRILG
-2836 GSGSVMLTLMG
+2836 GGWGSTLFTLMG

-2852 AEHTLSVYSRAAAN
+2852 AEHTLSIYSRAAAN

-2871 VPAMAMWTAATMI
+2871 VPAMAMLTAATMI

-2899 IELAD
+2899 VELAD

-2986 GGAIISDQSWQEKML
+2986 GGAIVSDQSWQEKML

-3033 TDKPYGMAD
+3033 TDKPYGVAD
-3042 AFKEITTGTPA
+3042 AFKEVTTGTPA

-3106 PVIRRVIQSNY
+3106 PVIRRAIQSNY
-3117 EKSSDARSKDL
+3117 DKSSDARSKDL
-3128 EDAIAWARANK
+3128 ENAIAWARVNK

-3176 AAADAVNTTV
+3176 AAAEAVNTTV

-3200 DAITRLQ
+3200 DAIDRLQ

-3230 QQAKK
+3230 QQVKK